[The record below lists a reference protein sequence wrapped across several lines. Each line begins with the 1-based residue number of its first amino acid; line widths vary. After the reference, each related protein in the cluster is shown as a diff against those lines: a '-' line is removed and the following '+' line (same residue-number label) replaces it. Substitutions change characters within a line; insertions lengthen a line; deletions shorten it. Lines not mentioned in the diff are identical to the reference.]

1 MERKN
6 ANIDDVIR
14 TVETASAKEL
24 EELAGIREA
33 VEDLKG
39 GRVATVDPVS
49 RSVSALNRTI
59 ENSRPDFVA
68 NAPSVDPIVEAM
80 KRLNLG
86 DVSRIRE
93 DKVTNRAQ
101 QAAPT
106 AHNPPNRRRE
116 AITEDVKAQRLE
128 TVKLA
133 RDLKGERVATV
144 DPVSRSVSALNRTIE
159 NSRPDFVANA
169 PSVDPIVDAMKRLN
183 LGDVSRVVQEGIAQ
197 QEQQAKSTT
206 PKGKKR
212 RRKAI
217 PEDIKAQRT
226 EAAEHAREM
235 FDQKGGAQ
243 KSQNQRDARGRFI
256 GKSGSKAA
264 AEDARAERA
273 EKARRKEDDERLNA
287 ESGLLKK
294 LSKVAEG
301 IGNPSET
308 RAVDALGYAVAGP
321 LWAAGKE
328 LGGISKEVGGSL
340 NGARKS
346 IADVIR
352 GNDDNSRRKG
362 FFRRKSQ
369 NSADVVQVN
378 TQKRTVQELQE
389 QTSEIKEGNDKILSA
404 LDQIAKNTGKKK
416 GGLLSKL
423 FSLLGKGAGGVASL
437 LMGRGMLKKAGA
449 LAFGALGAKK
459 LVGMLRG
466 GGKKT
471 LAHEGGDLAARAA
484 GKLGLKAVGK
494 GALRAIPL
502 VGTVAGG
509 IYDAVTGWNDTE
521 AQRRAFG
528 LKSGQDPSFQQ
539 KAAYTLANV
548 LDMGGLV
555 SGISSAIG
563 EVLKSLGFED
573 IGNMLQSFSTES
585 IAQAIDSGITNLET
599 YISNLGDTISTK
611 FDDYT
616 AKIGDAVS
624 AWFSDTSNKLLEKLD
639 AIKDFF
645 TVDNLKQVFSDA
657 IDSAIDFIKNPGK
670 HIKEAAGN
678 IWDGV
683 KNLPGKALDAA
694 VDAVKNT
701 PAAMIVSKIP
711 NPIGEA
717 NAKEITPE
725 LKAPVNSEANAKEIA
740 PELKAPVNSEANAK
754 EITPELKAPVNSEAN
769 AKEIAPELKAPVNS
783 EANAKEITPELKA
796 PVNSHQ
802 ETSDSKTESDAKQTN
817 IVTRVINAALDT
829 AKDSNKT
836 VKETANQIINANAVE
851 TGNSA
856 LQKIDKAI
864 GQNSSSSSSLNT
876 TGTRNDIQKAADTY
890 NNGRLDVKVGGLG
903 AEGKANLDK
912 LAPYFAE
919 LENKYGLPEGTLYSI
934 AATESGGDPNAKSPL
949 TRSPD
954 GKLSGG
960 ALGMFQFTSIARK
973 ETGISEQDAFDPVKS
988 AEAAALLMSKYLKQA
1003 NGDLNEAITAYN
1015 AGFGTINKWKKGT
1028 GDLSKENREYA
1039 IKVNTHRA
1047 RYLGGEIYTPEAGA
1061 QGGAQYGVRGPL
1073 PDNAVIDQSTGL
1085 AFTPGDS
1092 PFEKGGLVDKIGN
1105 AVGVNDLVNKFMNG
1119 RGMRRE
1125 VVQGT
1130 LEERA
1135 RGKGT
1140 ATAAGNVYVD
1150 TPMPVEEARPVA
1162 NNSSYFDQLGAQ
1174 MGIDGLFDKLRNSP
1188 GMRKNNAPEPASTS
1202 QVTTAA
1208 NDLQQPTGR
1217 MQIDGQVISDLGGS
1231 GAKPTMQLADNTVSL
1246 DGETKRLFAQMTSL
1260 LARIEEHTK
1269 DSAKGQGT
1277 VVKVSTP
1284 QPGVMRTVPL
1294 SIDDP
1299 LMNDYARVD

>member
-86 DVSRIRE
+86 DVPRVVQE
-93 DKVTNRAQ
+93 DVALQ
-101 QAAPT
+101 EPQAKST
-106 AHNPPNRRRE
+106 TRKGKKRGRK
-116 AITEDVKAQRLE
+116 AITEDV
-128 TVKLA
+128 
-133 RDLKGERVATV
+133 
-144 DPVSRSVSALNRTIE
+144 
-159 NSRPDFVANA
+159 
-169 PSVDPIVDAMKRLN
+169 
-183 LGDVSRVVQEGIAQ
+183 
-197 QEQQAKSTT
+197 
-206 PKGKKR
+206 
-212 RRKAI
+212 
-217 PEDIKAQRT
+217 KAQRT

-235 FDQKGGAQ
+235 FGQKGGTQ

-273 EKARRKEDDERLNA
+273 EKTRRKEDDERLNA

-352 GNDDNSRRKG
+352 GNDDNSRKKG

-369 NSADVVQVN
+369 SSADVVQVN
-378 TQKRTVQELQE
+378 TQKRTVQELQD

-423 FSLLGKGAGGVASL
+423 FSLLGKGAGGIASL
-437 LMGRGMLKKAGA
+437 IFGRGALKKVGSMA
-449 LAFGALGAKK
+449 LGALGIKG
-459 LVGMLRG
+459 V
-466 GGKKT
+466 
-471 LAHEGGDLAARAA
+471 
-484 GKLGLKAVGK
+484 GKLGIKAVAK

-509 IYDAVTGWNDTE
+509 IYDAVTGWNDIE

-585 IAQAIDSGITNLET
+585 IAQAIDSGVTNLET

-616 AKIGDAVS
+616 AKIGDAIS
-624 AWFSDTSNKLLEKLD
+624 AWFSDTTKNLNEKLD
-639 AIKDFF
+639 AIKNFF

-670 HIKEAAGN
+670 YIKEAGS
-678 IWDGV
+678 
-683 KNLPGKALDAA
+683 NLWSAAKELSGEVADAA
-694 VDAVKNT
+694 VQST
-701 PAAMIVSKIP
+701 PVAWVASKLV
-711 NPIGEA
+711 NKA
-717 NAKEITPE
+717 DAKEVTPE
-725 LKAPVNSEANAKEIA
+725 LKTPAKESQEDNA
-740 PELKAPVNSEANAK
+740 P
-754 EITPELKAPVNSEAN
+754 
-769 AKEIAPELKAPVNS
+769 
-783 EANAKEITPELKA
+783 
-796 PVNSHQ
+796 
-802 ETSDSKTESDAKQTN
+802 KTEYTPKKAN
-817 IVTRVINAALDT
+817 IVTRVVNASLDT

-851 TGNSA
+851 TGNRA
-856 LQKIDKAI
+856 LQKIDNAI

-876 TGTRNDIQKAADTY
+876 TGTRNDIQKAADIY
-890 NNGRLDVKVGGLG
+890 NNGNLDVKVGSLG

-919 LENKYGLPEGTLYSI
+919 LENKYGLPEGTLYAI
-934 AATESGGDPNAKSPL
+934 AATESGGDPNAKSTL
-949 TRSPD
+949 TRSPN

-960 ALGMFQFTSIARK
+960 ALGMFQFTSVARE
-973 ETGISEQDAFDPVKS
+973 ETGLSREDSFNPEKS

-1047 RYLGGEIYTPEAGA
+1047 RYLGGEIYTPGAGA

-1135 RGKGT
+1135 RGRGT

-1174 MGIDGLFDKLRNSP
+1174 MGIDGLYDKLINARGMRSNNSP
-1188 GMRKNNAPEPASTS
+1188 QPASTS

>member
-68 NAPSVDPIVEAM
+68 KAPSVDPIVEAM

-86 DVSRIRE
+86 DV
-93 DKVTNRAQ
+93 
-101 QAAPT
+101 P
-106 AHNPPNRRRE
+106 
-116 AITEDVKAQRLE
+116 
-128 TVKLA
+128 
-133 RDLKGERVATV
+133 
-144 DPVSRSVSALNRTIE
+144 
-159 NSRPDFVANA
+159 
-169 PSVDPIVDAMKRLN
+169 
-183 LGDVSRVVQEGIAQ
+183 RVVQEDVAL
-197 QEQQAKSTT
+197 QEPQAKSTT
-206 PKGKKR
+206 RKGKKR

-217 PEDIKAQRT
+217 TEDVKAQRT

-235 FDQKGGAQ
+235 FGQKGGAQ

-352 GNDDNSRRKG
+352 GNDDNSRKKG

-369 NSADVVQVN
+369 SSADVVQVN
-378 TQKRTVQELQE
+378 TQKRTVQELQD

-423 FSLLGKGAGGVASL
+423 FSLLGKGAGGIASL
-437 LMGRGMLKKAGA
+437 IFGRGALKKVGSMA
-449 LAFGALGAKK
+449 LGALGIKG
-459 LVGMLRG
+459 V
-466 GGKKT
+466 
-471 LAHEGGDLAARAA
+471 
-484 GKLGLKAVGK
+484 GKLGIKAVAK

-509 IYDAVTGWNDTE
+509 IYDAVTGWNDIE

-616 AKIGDAVS
+616 AKIGDAIS
-624 AWFSDTSNKLLEKLD
+624 AWFSDTTKNLNEKLD
-639 AIKDFF
+639 AIKNFF

-670 HIKEAAGN
+670 YIKEAGS
-678 IWDGV
+678 
-683 KNLPGKALDAA
+683 NLWSAAKELSGEVADAA
-694 VDAVKNT
+694 VQST
-701 PAAMIVSKIP
+701 PVAWVASKLV
-711 NPIGEA
+711 NKA
-717 NAKEITPE
+717 DAKEVTPE
-725 LKAPVNSEANAKEIA
+725 LKTPAKESQEDNA
-740 PELKAPVNSEANAK
+740 P
-754 EITPELKAPVNSEAN
+754 
-769 AKEIAPELKAPVNS
+769 
-783 EANAKEITPELKA
+783 
-796 PVNSHQ
+796 
-802 ETSDSKTESDAKQTN
+802 KTEYTPKKAN
-817 IVTRVINAALDT
+817 IVTRVVNASLDT

-851 TGNSA
+851 TGNRA
-856 LQKIDKAI
+856 LQKIDNAI

-890 NNGRLDVKVGGLG
+890 NNGNLDVKVGSLG

-919 LENKYGLPEGTLYSI
+919 LENKYGLPEGTLYAI
-934 AATESGGDPNAKSPL
+934 AATESGGNPYAKSQ
-949 TRSPD
+949 T
-954 GKLSGG
+954 G
-960 ALGMFQFTSIARK
+960 ALGMFQFTGIARE
-973 ETGISEQDAFDPVKS
+973 ETGLSREDSFNPEKS

-1047 RYLGGEIYTPEAGA
+1047 RYLGGEIYTPGAGA

-1162 NNSSYFDQLGAQ
+1162 SNSSYFDQLGAQ
-1174 MGIDGLFDKLRNSP
+1174 MGIDGLYDKLINARGMRSNNSP
-1188 GMRKNNAPEPASTS
+1188 QPASTS

>member
-1 MERKN
+1 M
-6 ANIDDVIR
+6 
-14 TVETASAKEL
+14 
-24 EELAGIREA
+24 
-33 VEDLKG
+33 
-39 GRVATVDPVS
+39 
-49 RSVSALNRTI
+49 
-59 ENSRPDFVA
+59 A

-86 DVSRIRE
+86 DVSRVVQE
-93 DKVTNRAQ
+93 DVALQ
-101 QAAPT
+101 EPQAKST
-106 AHNPPNRRRE
+106 TRKGKKRRKK
-116 AITEDVKAQRLE
+116 AITEDV
-128 TVKLA
+128 
-133 RDLKGERVATV
+133 
-144 DPVSRSVSALNRTIE
+144 
-159 NSRPDFVANA
+159 
-169 PSVDPIVDAMKRLN
+169 
-183 LGDVSRVVQEGIAQ
+183 
-197 QEQQAKSTT
+197 
-206 PKGKKR
+206 
-212 RRKAI
+212 
-217 PEDIKAQRT
+217 KAQRT

-235 FDQKGGAQ
+235 FGQKGGAQ

-389 QTSEIKEGNDKILSA
+389 QTSEIKEGNDKILRA

-548 LDMGGLV
+548 LDLGGLV

-563 EVLKSLGFED
+563 DVLKSLGFED

-585 IAQAIDSGITNLET
+585 IAQAIDSGVTNLET

-725 LKAPVNSEANAKEIA
+725 LKAPVNS
-740 PELKAPVNSEANAK
+740 
-754 EITPELKAPVNSEAN
+754 
-769 AKEIAPELKAPVNS
+769 
-783 EANAKEITPELKA
+783 
-796 PVNSHQ
+796 Q
-802 ETSDSKTESDAKQTN
+802 QGTSDSKAESDAKQTN
-817 IVTRVINAALDT
+817 IAARVINAALDM

-851 TGNSA
+851 TGNKAAQTIDAALGQSATGKEEALSAYEIDKRRFNNGKDVSLPKLNAAGYQWISDNADYFDELERKYGLEKGILSAVASAESSAGQITGNPVDKNGNKLSSA
-856 LQKIDKAI
+856 LGAFQITK
-864 GQNSSSSSSLNT
+864 
-876 TGTRNDIQKAADTY
+876 GTREDLGLSDADAMDTRKAAD
-890 NNGRLDVKVGGLG
+890 G
-903 AEGKANLDK
+903 A
-912 LAPYFAE
+912 
-919 LENKYGLPEGTLYSI
+919 
-934 AATESGGDPNAKSPL
+934 
-949 TRSPD
+949 
-954 GKLSGG
+954 
-960 ALGMFQFTSIARK
+960 
-973 ETGISEQDAFDPVKS
+973 
-988 AEAAALLMSKYLKQA
+988 
-1003 NGDLNEAITAYN
+1003 
-1015 AGFGTINKWKKGT
+1015 
-1028 GDLSKENREYA
+1028 
-1039 IKVNTHRA
+1039 A
-1047 RYLGGEIYTPEAGA
+1047 RYLSMLMNRYNGDQGRAIAAYHAGMGHVDKGRVVAGTGEYVTR
-1061 QGGAQYGVRGPL
+1061 VRGYQQMLNNGAVYGSKVDHSAPAIHEKI

-1162 NNSSYFDQLGAQ
+1162 SNSSYFDQLGAQ

-1202 QVTTAA
+1202 LVTTAA

>member
-68 NAPSVDPIVEAM
+68 
-80 KRLNLG
+80 K
-86 DVSRIRE
+86 
-93 DKVTNRAQ
+93 
-101 QAAPT
+101 
-106 AHNPPNRRRE
+106 
-116 AITEDVKAQRLE
+116 
-128 TVKLA
+128 
-133 RDLKGERVATV
+133 
-144 DPVSRSVSALNRTIE
+144 
-159 NSRPDFVANA
+159 A

-183 LGDVSRVVQEGIAQ
+183 LGDVSRVVQEDVAQ
-197 QEQQAKSTT
+197 QEQRAKSTT

-217 PEDIKAQRT
+217 PEDVKAQRT

-235 FDQKGGAQ
+235 FGQKGGAQ

-599 YISNLGDTISTK
+599 YIANLGDTISTK

-725 LKAPVNSEANAKEIA
+725 LKAPVNS
-740 PELKAPVNSEANAK
+740 
-754 EITPELKAPVNSEAN
+754 
-769 AKEIAPELKAPVNS
+769 
-783 EANAKEITPELKA
+783 
-796 PVNSHQ
+796 HQ
-802 ETSDSKTESDAKQTN
+802 ETSDSKTESDAKQSN
-817 IVTRVINAALDT
+817 IATRVINAALDT

-836 VKETANQIINANAVE
+836 VKQTANQIINANAVE

-890 NNGRLDVKVGGLG
+890 NNGNLDVKVGSLG

-1047 RYLGGEIYTPEAGA
+1047 RYLGGEIYTPGAGA

-1162 NNSSYFDQLGAQ
+1162 SNSSYFDQLGAQ

-1202 QVTTAA
+1202 QVTTAV

>member
-39 GRVATVDPVS
+39 ERVATVDPVS

-59 ENSRPDFVA
+59 ENSRPDFVT
-68 NAPSVDPIVEAM
+68 NVPSVDSIVDAM

-86 DVSRIRE
+86 DASRIRE
-93 DKVTNRAQ
+93 DKVTNREQ

-217 PEDIKAQRT
+217 SEDIKAQRT

-378 TQKRTVQELQE
+378 TQKRTVQELQD

-423 FSLLGKGAGGVASL
+423 FSLLGKGAGGIASLIFGRGALKKVGSMALGALGIKKVASL
-437 LMGRGMLKKAGA
+437 LG
-449 LAFGALGAKK
+449 F
-459 LVGMLRG
+459 
-466 GGKKT
+466 GGKKAAAKEAGE
-471 LAHEGGDLAARAA
+471 LATRGA
-484 GKLGLKAVGK
+484 GKLATKGLEKLGVKAFAK

-521 AQRRAFG
+521 AQRRTFG
-528 LKSGQDPSFQQ
+528 LKDGEDPSFQQ

-555 SGISSAIG
+555 SGISNAIG
-563 EVLKSLGFED
+563 GVLKSLGFED

-599 YISNLGDTISTK
+599 YISNLGDTISTT
-611 FDDYT
+611 FNDYT
-616 AKIGDAVS
+616 AKIGDAIS
-624 AWFSDTSNKLLEKLD
+624 AWFSDTTKSLNEKLD

-645 TVDNLKQVFSDA
+645 TVDNLKKVFSDA

-670 HIKEAAGN
+670 YIKEAGS
-678 IWDGV
+678 
-683 KNLPGKALDAA
+683 NLWSAAKELSGEVADAA
-694 VDAVKNT
+694 VQST
-701 PAAMIVSKIP
+701 PVAWVASKLV
-711 NPIGEA
+711 NKA
-717 NAKEITPE
+717 DAKEVTPE
-725 LKAPVNSEANAKEIA
+725 LKTPAKERQEDNA
-740 PELKAPVNSEANAK
+740 P
-754 EITPELKAPVNSEAN
+754 
-769 AKEIAPELKAPVNS
+769 
-783 EANAKEITPELKA
+783 
-796 PVNSHQ
+796 
-802 ETSDSKTESDAKQTN
+802 KTEYTSKKAN
-817 IVTRVINAALDT
+817 IVTRVVNASLDT

-856 LQKIDKAI
+856 LQRIDKAI

-890 NNGRLDVKVGGLG
+890 NNGNLDVKVGSLG

-919 LENKYGLPEGTLYSI
+919 LENKYGLPEGTLYAI
-934 AATESGGDPNAKSPL
+934 AATESGGNPYAKSQ
-949 TRSPD
+949 T
-954 GKLSGG
+954 G
-960 ALGMFQFTSIARK
+960 ALGMFQFTGIARE
-973 ETGISEQDAFDPVKS
+973 ETGLAEGESFDPVKS

-1047 RYLGGEIYTPEAGA
+1047 RYLGGEIYTPGAGA

-1162 NNSSYFDQLGAQ
+1162 SNSSYFDQLGAQ

>member
-24 EELAGIREA
+24 EELVGIREA

-68 NAPSVDPIVEAM
+68 
-80 KRLNLG
+80 K
-86 DVSRIRE
+86 
-93 DKVTNRAQ
+93 
-101 QAAPT
+101 
-106 AHNPPNRRRE
+106 
-116 AITEDVKAQRLE
+116 
-128 TVKLA
+128 
-133 RDLKGERVATV
+133 
-144 DPVSRSVSALNRTIE
+144 
-159 NSRPDFVANA
+159 A

-183 LGDVSRVVQEGIAQ
+183 LGDVSRVVQEDVVQ
-197 QEQQAKSTT
+197 QEQRAKSTT

-217 PEDIKAQRT
+217 PEDVKAQRT

-235 FDQKGGAQ
+235 FGQKGGAQ

-256 GKSGSKAA
+256 GKSGSKTA

-449 LAFGALGAKK
+449 LAFGALGGKK

-599 YISNLGDTISTK
+599 YIANLGDTISTK

-725 LKAPVNSEANAKEIA
+725 LKAPVNS
-740 PELKAPVNSEANAK
+740 
-754 EITPELKAPVNSEAN
+754 
-769 AKEIAPELKAPVNS
+769 
-783 EANAKEITPELKA
+783 
-796 PVNSHQ
+796 HQ

-817 IVTRVINAALDT
+817 IATRVINAALDT

-856 LQKIDKAI
+856 VRKIDSAI
-864 GQNSSSSSSLNT
+864 GQNSSSSSSRNT
-876 TGTRNDIQKAADTY
+876 TGTGNDIQKAADTY
-890 NNGRLDVKVGGLG
+890 NNGNLDVKVGSLG

-919 LENKYGLPEGTLYSI
+919 LENKYGLPEGTLYAI
-934 AATESGGDPNAKSPL
+934 AATESGGNPYAKSQ
-949 TRSPD
+949 T
-954 GKLSGG
+954 G
-960 ALGMFQFTSIARK
+960 ALGMFQFTGIARE
-973 ETGISEQDAFDPVKS
+973 ETGLAEGESFDPVKS

-1047 RYLGGEIYTPEAGA
+1047 RYLGGEIYTPGAGA
-1061 QGGAQYGVRGPL
+1061 QGGAQYGVRGQL

-1162 NNSSYFDQLGAQ
+1162 SNSSYFDQLGAQ

>member
-39 GRVATVDPVS
+39 GRVDTVDPVS

-68 NAPSVDPIVEAM
+68 
-80 KRLNLG
+80 K
-86 DVSRIRE
+86 
-93 DKVTNRAQ
+93 
-101 QAAPT
+101 
-106 AHNPPNRRRE
+106 
-116 AITEDVKAQRLE
+116 
-128 TVKLA
+128 
-133 RDLKGERVATV
+133 
-144 DPVSRSVSALNRTIE
+144 
-159 NSRPDFVANA
+159 A

-183 LGDVSRVVQEGIAQ
+183 LGDVSRVVQEDVAQ
-197 QEQQAKSTT
+197 QEQRAKSTT

-217 PEDIKAQRT
+217 PEDVKAQRT

-235 FDQKGGAQ
+235 FGQKGGAQ

-548 LDMGGLV
+548 LDLGGLV

-563 EVLKSLGFED
+563 DVLKSLGFED

-585 IAQAIDSGITNLET
+585 IAQAIDSGVTNLET

-725 LKAPVNSEANAKEIA
+725 LKAPVNS
-740 PELKAPVNSEANAK
+740 
-754 EITPELKAPVNSEAN
+754 
-769 AKEIAPELKAPVNS
+769 
-783 EANAKEITPELKA
+783 
-796 PVNSHQ
+796 HQ

-817 IVTRVINAALDT
+817 IATRVINAALDT

-856 LQKIDKAI
+856 VRKIDSAI
-864 GQNSSSSSSLNT
+864 GQNSSSSSSRNT
-876 TGTRNDIQKAADTY
+876 TGTGNDIQKAADTY
-890 NNGRLDVKVGGLG
+890 NNGNLDVKVGSLG

-919 LENKYGLPEGTLYSI
+919 LENKYGLPEGTLYAI
-934 AATESGGDPNAKSPL
+934 AATESGGNPYAKSQ
-949 TRSPD
+949 T
-954 GKLSGG
+954 G
-960 ALGMFQFTSIARK
+960 ALGMFQFTGIARE
-973 ETGISEQDAFDPVKS
+973 ETGLAEGESFDPVKS

-1047 RYLGGEIYTPEAGA
+1047 RYLGGEIYTPGAGA

-1162 NNSSYFDQLGAQ
+1162 SNSSYFDQLGAQ

-1217 MQIDGQVISDLGGS
+1217 MQIDGQVISDFGGS

>member
-33 VEDLKG
+33 VEDLKR

-68 NAPSVDPIVEAM
+68 KAPSVAPIVEAM

-86 DVSRIRE
+86 DVSR
-93 DKVTNRAQ
+93 
-101 QAAPT
+101 
-106 AHNPPNRRRE
+106 
-116 AITEDVKAQRLE
+116 
-128 TVKLA
+128 
-133 RDLKGERVATV
+133 
-144 DPVSRSVSALNRTIE
+144 
-159 NSRPDFVANA
+159 
-169 PSVDPIVDAMKRLN
+169 
-183 LGDVSRVVQEGIAQ
+183 VVQEDVAL
-197 QEQQAKSTT
+197 QEPQAKLTT
-206 PKGKKR
+206 PKSKKR

-217 PEDIKAQRT
+217 PENVKAQRT

-235 FDQKGGAQ
+235 FGQKGGAQ

-449 LAFGALGAKK
+449 LAFGAMGAKK

-466 GGKKT
+466 GGKKA

-548 LDMGGLV
+548 LYMGGLV

-563 EVLKSLGFED
+563 DVLKSLGFED

-585 IAQAIDSGITNLET
+585 IAQAIDSGVTNLET

-725 LKAPVNSEANAKEIA
+725 LKAPVNS
-740 PELKAPVNSEANAK
+740 
-754 EITPELKAPVNSEAN
+754 
-769 AKEIAPELKAPVNS
+769 
-783 EANAKEITPELKA
+783 
-796 PVNSHQ
+796 HQ
-802 ETSDSKTESDAKQTN
+802 GTSDSKTESDAKQTN
-817 IVTRVINAALDT
+817 IAARVINAALDM

-851 TGNSA
+851 TGNST
-856 LQKIDKAI
+856 LQKIDNAI

-890 NNGRLDVKVGGLG
+890 NNGNLDVKVGGLG

-1015 AGFGTINKWKKGT
+1015 AGVGTINKWKKGT

-1047 RYLGGEIYTPEAGA
+1047 RYLGGEIYTPGAGA

-1188 GMRKNNAPEPASTS
+1188 GMRKNNEPEPASTS

>member
-39 GRVATVDPVS
+39 GRVATVGPVS

-68 NAPSVDPIVEAM
+68 KAPSVA
-80 KRLNLG
+80 
-86 DVSRIRE
+86 
-93 DKVTNRAQ
+93 
-101 QAAPT
+101 
-106 AHNPPNRRRE
+106 
-116 AITEDVKAQRLE
+116 
-128 TVKLA
+128 
-133 RDLKGERVATV
+133 
-144 DPVSRSVSALNRTIE
+144 
-159 NSRPDFVANA
+159 
-169 PSVDPIVDAMKRLN
+169 PIVDAMKRLN
-183 LGDVSRVVQEGIAQ
+183 LGDVSRVVQEDVAQ

-206 PKGKKR
+206 RKGKKR
-212 RRKAI
+212 RKKAI
-217 PEDIKAQRT
+217 TEDVKAQRT

-235 FDQKGGAQ
+235 FGQKGGAQ

-264 AEDARAERA
+264 AEDVRAERA

-378 TQKRTVQELQE
+378 TQKQTVQELQE

-484 GKLGLKAVGK
+484 SKLGLKAVGK

-585 IAQAIDSGITNLET
+585 IAQAIDSGITNLEI

-678 IWDGV
+678 ILDGV

-725 LKAPVNSEANAKEIA
+725 LKAPVNS
-740 PELKAPVNSEANAK
+740 
-754 EITPELKAPVNSEAN
+754 
-769 AKEIAPELKAPVNS
+769 
-783 EANAKEITPELKA
+783 
-796 PVNSHQ
+796 HQ
-802 ETSDSKTESDAKQTN
+802 ETSNSKTESDAKQTN
-817 IVTRVINAALDT
+817 IATRVINAALDT

-836 VKETANQIINANAVE
+836 AKETANQIINANAVE

-856 LQKIDKAI
+856 LQKIDNAI

-890 NNGRLDVKVGGLG
+890 NNGNLDVKVGSLG

-919 LENKYGLPEGTLYSI
+919 LENKYGLPEGTLHSI
-934 AATESGGDPNAKSPL
+934 AATESNGNPYAKSQ
-949 TRSPD
+949 T
-954 GKLSGG
+954 G
-960 ALGMFQFTSIARK
+960 ALGMFQFTDIARK
-973 ETGISEQDAFDPVKS
+973 ETGLSREDSFNPEKS

-1003 NGDLNEAITAYN
+1003 KGDWNEAITAYN
-1015 AGFGTINKWKKGT
+1015 AGFRTINNWKKGT

-1047 RYLGGEIYTPEAGA
+1047 RYLGGEIYTPGAGA
-1061 QGGAQYGVRGPL
+1061 QGGAQYGIRGAL

-1140 ATAAGNVYVD
+1140 VTAAGNVYVD
-1150 TPMPVEEARPVA
+1150 TPMPAEEARPVA
-1162 NNSSYFDQLGAQ
+1162 NNSSYFDQLGA
-1174 MGIDGLFDKLRNSP
+1174 
-1188 GMRKNNAPEPASTS
+1188 
-1202 QVTTAA
+1202 
-1208 NDLQQPTGR
+1208 
-1217 MQIDGQVISDLGGS
+1217 
-1231 GAKPTMQLADNTVSL
+1231 
-1246 DGETKRLFAQMTSL
+1246 
-1260 LARIEEHTK
+1260 
-1269 DSAKGQGT
+1269 
-1277 VVKVSTP
+1277 
-1284 QPGVMRTVPL
+1284 
-1294 SIDDP
+1294 
-1299 LMNDYARVD
+1299 

>member
-39 GRVATVDPVS
+39 ERVATVDPVS

-59 ENSRPDFVA
+59 ENSRPDFVT
-68 NAPSVDPIVEAM
+68 NVPSVDSIVDAM

-93 DKVTNRAQ
+93 DKVTNREQ

-197 QEQQAKSTT
+197 EEQQAKSTT

-217 PEDIKAQRT
+217 SEDIKAQRT

-449 LAFGALGAKK
+449 LAFGALGAKR

-548 LDMGGLV
+548 LDLGGLV

-563 EVLKSLGFED
+563 DVLKSLGFED

-585 IAQAIDSGITNLET
+585 IAQAIDSGVTNLET

-725 LKAPVNSEANAKEIA
+725 LKAPVNS
-740 PELKAPVNSEANAK
+740 
-754 EITPELKAPVNSEAN
+754 
-769 AKEIAPELKAPVNS
+769 
-783 EANAKEITPELKA
+783 
-796 PVNSHQ
+796 HQ

-817 IVTRVINAALDT
+817 IATRVINAALDT

-851 TGNSA
+851 MGNSA
-856 LQKIDKAI
+856 VRKIDSAI
-864 GQNSSSSSSLNT
+864 GQNSSSSSSRNT
-876 TGTRNDIQKAADTY
+876 TGTGNDIQKAADTY
-890 NNGRLDVKVGGLG
+890 NNGNLDVKVGSLG

-919 LENKYGLPEGTLYSI
+919 LENKYGLPEGTLYAI

-973 ETGISEQDAFDPVKS
+973 ETGISEPDAFDPVKS

-1015 AGFGTINKWKKGT
+1015 AGFGTINRWKKGT

-1047 RYLGGEIYTPEAGA
+1047 RYLGGEIYTPGAGA

-1162 NNSSYFDQLGAQ
+1162 SNSSYFDQLGAQ

-1202 QVTTAA
+1202 LVTTAA

>member
-1 MERKN
+1 
-6 ANIDDVIR
+6 
-14 TVETASAKEL
+14 
-24 EELAGIREA
+24 
-33 VEDLKG
+33 
-39 GRVATVDPVS
+39 
-49 RSVSALNRTI
+49 
-59 ENSRPDFVA
+59 
-68 NAPSVDPIVEAM
+68 
-80 KRLNLG
+80 
-86 DVSRIRE
+86 
-93 DKVTNRAQ
+93 
-101 QAAPT
+101 
-106 AHNPPNRRRE
+106 
-116 AITEDVKAQRLE
+116 
-128 TVKLA
+128 
-133 RDLKGERVATV
+133 
-144 DPVSRSVSALNRTIE
+144 
-159 NSRPDFVANA
+159 
-169 PSVDPIVDAMKRLN
+169 
-183 LGDVSRVVQEGIAQ
+183 
-197 QEQQAKSTT
+197 
-206 PKGKKR
+206 
-212 RRKAI
+212 
-217 PEDIKAQRT
+217 
-226 EAAEHAREM
+226 M
-235 FDQKGGAQ
+235 FGQKGGAQ

-264 AEDARAERA
+264 AEEARAERA

-378 TQKRTVQELQE
+378 TQKRTVQELQD

-423 FSLLGKGAGGVASL
+423 FSLLGKGAGGIASL
-437 LMGRGMLKKAGA
+437 IFGRGALKKVGSMA
-449 LAFGALGAKK
+449 LGALGIKG
-459 LVGMLRG
+459 V
-466 GGKKT
+466 
-471 LAHEGGDLAARAA
+471 
-484 GKLGLKAVGK
+484 GKLGIKAVAK

-548 LDMGGLV
+548 LDLGGLV

-563 EVLKSLGFED
+563 DVLKSLGFED

-585 IAQAIDSGITNLET
+585 IAQAIDSGVTNLET

-616 AKIGDAVS
+616 AKIGDAIS
-624 AWFSDTSNKLLEKLD
+624 AWFSDTTKNLNEKLD
-639 AIKDFF
+639 AIKNFF

-670 HIKEAAGN
+670 YIKEAGS
-678 IWDGV
+678 
-683 KNLPGKALDAA
+683 NLWSAAKELSGEVADAA
-694 VDAVKNT
+694 VQST
-701 PAAMIVSKIP
+701 PVAWVASKLV
-711 NPIGEA
+711 NKA
-717 NAKEITPE
+717 DAKEVTPE
-725 LKAPVNSEANAKEIA
+725 LKTPAKESQEDNA
-740 PELKAPVNSEANAK
+740 P
-754 EITPELKAPVNSEAN
+754 
-769 AKEIAPELKAPVNS
+769 
-783 EANAKEITPELKA
+783 
-796 PVNSHQ
+796 
-802 ETSDSKTESDAKQTN
+802 KTEYTPKKAN
-817 IVTRVINAALDT
+817 IVTRVVNASLDT

-851 TGNSA
+851 TGNRA
-856 LQKIDKAI
+856 LQKIDNAI

-890 NNGRLDVKVGGLG
+890 NNGNLDVKVGSLG

-919 LENKYGLPEGTLYSI
+919 LENKYGLPEGTLYAI
-934 AATESGGDPNAKSPL
+934 AATESGGDPNAKSTL
-949 TRSPD
+949 TRSPN

-960 ALGMFQFTSIARK
+960 ALGMFQFTSVARE
-973 ETGISEQDAFDPVKS
+973 ETGLSREDSFNPEKS

-1047 RYLGGEIYTPEAGA
+1047 RYLGGEIYTPGAGA

-1135 RGKGT
+1135 RGRGT

-1174 MGIDGLFDKLRNSP
+1174 MGIDGLYDKLINARGMRSNNSP
-1188 GMRKNNAPEPASTS
+1188 QPASTS
-1202 QVTTAA
+1202 QVTTAV

>member
-1 MERKN
+1 M
-6 ANIDDVIR
+6 
-14 TVETASAKEL
+14 
-24 EELAGIREA
+24 
-33 VEDLKG
+33 
-39 GRVATVDPVS
+39 
-49 RSVSALNRTI
+49 
-59 ENSRPDFVA
+59 
-68 NAPSVDPIVEAM
+68 
-80 KRLNLG
+80 
-86 DVSRIRE
+86 
-93 DKVTNRAQ
+93 
-101 QAAPT
+101 
-106 AHNPPNRRRE
+106 
-116 AITEDVKAQRLE
+116 
-128 TVKLA
+128 
-133 RDLKGERVATV
+133 
-144 DPVSRSVSALNRTIE
+144 
-159 NSRPDFVANA
+159 
-169 PSVDPIVDAMKRLN
+169 
-183 LGDVSRVVQEGIAQ
+183 
-197 QEQQAKSTT
+197 
-206 PKGKKR
+206 
-212 RRKAI
+212 
-217 PEDIKAQRT
+217 
-226 EAAEHAREM
+226 
-235 FDQKGGAQ
+235 
-243 KSQNQRDARGRFI
+243 
-256 GKSGSKAA
+256 
-264 AEDARAERA
+264 
-273 EKARRKEDDERLNA
+273 
-287 ESGLLKK
+287 
-294 LSKVAEG
+294 
-301 IGNPSET
+301 
-308 RAVDALGYAVAGP
+308 
-321 LWAAGKE
+321 
-328 LGGISKEVGGSL
+328 
-340 NGARKS
+340 
-346 IADVIR
+346 IR

-378 TQKRTVQELQE
+378 TQKRTVQELQD

-585 IAQAIDSGITNLET
+585 IALAIDSGITNLET

-725 LKAPVNSEANAKEIA
+725 LKAPVNS
-740 PELKAPVNSEANAK
+740 
-754 EITPELKAPVNSEAN
+754 
-769 AKEIAPELKAPVNS
+769 
-783 EANAKEITPELKA
+783 
-796 PVNSHQ
+796 HQ
-802 ETSDSKTESDAKQTN
+802 GTSDSKTESDAKQTN
-817 IVTRVINAALDT
+817 IAARVINAALDM

-851 TGNSA
+851 TGNKAAQTIDAALGQSATGKEEALSAYEIDKRRFNNGKDVSLPKLNAAGYQWISDNADYFDELERKYGLEKGILSAVASAESSAGQRTGNPVDKNGNKLSSA
-856 LQKIDKAI
+856 LGAFQITK
-864 GQNSSSSSSLNT
+864 
-876 TGTRNDIQKAADTY
+876 GTREDLGLSDADAMDTRKAAD
-890 NNGRLDVKVGGLG
+890 G
-903 AEGKANLDK
+903 A
-912 LAPYFAE
+912 
-919 LENKYGLPEGTLYSI
+919 
-934 AATESGGDPNAKSPL
+934 
-949 TRSPD
+949 
-954 GKLSGG
+954 
-960 ALGMFQFTSIARK
+960 
-973 ETGISEQDAFDPVKS
+973 
-988 AEAAALLMSKYLKQA
+988 
-1003 NGDLNEAITAYN
+1003 
-1015 AGFGTINKWKKGT
+1015 
-1028 GDLSKENREYA
+1028 
-1039 IKVNTHRA
+1039 A
-1047 RYLGGEIYTPEAGA
+1047 RYLSMLMNRYNGDQGRAIAAYHAGMGHVDKGRVVAGTGEYVTR
-1061 QGGAQYGVRGPL
+1061 VRGYQQMLNNGAVYGSKVDHSAPAIYEKI

-1162 NNSSYFDQLGAQ
+1162 SNSSYFDQLGAQ

-1188 GMRKNNAPEPASTS
+1188 GMRKNNALEPASTS

>member
-1 MERKN
+1 
-6 ANIDDVIR
+6 
-14 TVETASAKEL
+14 
-24 EELAGIREA
+24 
-33 VEDLKG
+33 
-39 GRVATVDPVS
+39 
-49 RSVSALNRTI
+49 
-59 ENSRPDFVA
+59 
-68 NAPSVDPIVEAM
+68 
-80 KRLNLG
+80 
-86 DVSRIRE
+86 
-93 DKVTNRAQ
+93 
-101 QAAPT
+101 
-106 AHNPPNRRRE
+106 
-116 AITEDVKAQRLE
+116 
-128 TVKLA
+128 
-133 RDLKGERVATV
+133 
-144 DPVSRSVSALNRTIE
+144 
-159 NSRPDFVANA
+159 
-169 PSVDPIVDAMKRLN
+169 
-183 LGDVSRVVQEGIAQ
+183 
-197 QEQQAKSTT
+197 
-206 PKGKKR
+206 
-212 RRKAI
+212 
-217 PEDIKAQRT
+217 
-226 EAAEHAREM
+226 
-235 FDQKGGAQ
+235 
-243 KSQNQRDARGRFI
+243 
-256 GKSGSKAA
+256 
-264 AEDARAERA
+264 
-273 EKARRKEDDERLNA
+273 
-287 ESGLLKK
+287 
-294 LSKVAEG
+294 
-301 IGNPSET
+301 
-308 RAVDALGYAVAGP
+308 
-321 LWAAGKE
+321 
-328 LGGISKEVGGSL
+328 
-340 NGARKS
+340 
-346 IADVIR
+346 
-352 GNDDNSRRKG
+352 
-362 FFRRKSQ
+362 
-369 NSADVVQVN
+369 
-378 TQKRTVQELQE
+378 
-389 QTSEIKEGNDKILSA
+389 EIKEGNDKILSA

-509 IYDAVTGWNDTE
+509 IYGAVTGWNDTE

-599 YISNLGDTISTK
+599 YIANLGDTISTK

-725 LKAPVNSEANAKEIA
+725 LKAPVNS
-740 PELKAPVNSEANAK
+740 
-754 EITPELKAPVNSEAN
+754 
-769 AKEIAPELKAPVNS
+769 
-783 EANAKEITPELKA
+783 
-796 PVNSHQ
+796 HQ
-802 ETSDSKTESDAKQTN
+802 ETSDSKTESDAKQSN
-817 IVTRVINAALDT
+817 IATRVINAALDT

-836 VKETANQIINANAVE
+836 VKQTANQIINANAVE
-851 TGNSA
+851 TGNKAAQTIDAALGQSATGKEEALSAYEIDKRRFNNGKDVSLPKLNAAGYQWISDNADYFDELERKYGLEKGILSAVASAESSAGQRTGNPVDKNGNKLSSA
-856 LQKIDKAI
+856 LGAFQITK
-864 GQNSSSSSSLNT
+864 
-876 TGTRNDIQKAADTY
+876 GTREDLGLSDADAMDTRKAAD
-890 NNGRLDVKVGGLG
+890 G
-903 AEGKANLDK
+903 A
-912 LAPYFAE
+912 
-919 LENKYGLPEGTLYSI
+919 
-934 AATESGGDPNAKSPL
+934 
-949 TRSPD
+949 
-954 GKLSGG
+954 
-960 ALGMFQFTSIARK
+960 
-973 ETGISEQDAFDPVKS
+973 
-988 AEAAALLMSKYLKQA
+988 
-1003 NGDLNEAITAYN
+1003 
-1015 AGFGTINKWKKGT
+1015 
-1028 GDLSKENREYA
+1028 
-1039 IKVNTHRA
+1039 A
-1047 RYLGGEIYTPEAGA
+1047 RYLSMLMNRYNGDQGRAIAAYHAGMGHVDKGRVVAGTGEYVTR
-1061 QGGAQYGVRGPL
+1061 VRGYQQMLNNGAVYGSKVDHSAPAIYEKI

>member
-39 GRVATVDPVS
+39 GRVATVGPVS

-68 NAPSVDPIVEAM
+68 KAPSVA
-80 KRLNLG
+80 
-86 DVSRIRE
+86 
-93 DKVTNRAQ
+93 
-101 QAAPT
+101 
-106 AHNPPNRRRE
+106 
-116 AITEDVKAQRLE
+116 
-128 TVKLA
+128 
-133 RDLKGERVATV
+133 
-144 DPVSRSVSALNRTIE
+144 
-159 NSRPDFVANA
+159 
-169 PSVDPIVDAMKRLN
+169 PIVDAMKRLN
-183 LGDVSRVVQEGIAQ
+183 LGDVSRVVQEDVAQ

-206 PKGKKR
+206 RKGKKR
-212 RRKAI
+212 RKKAI
-217 PEDIKAQRT
+217 TEDVKAQRT

-235 FDQKGGAQ
+235 FGQKGGAQ

-264 AEDARAERA
+264 AEDVRAERA

-378 TQKRTVQELQE
+378 TQKQTVQELQE

-484 GKLGLKAVGK
+484 SKLGLKAVGK

-585 IAQAIDSGITNLET
+585 IAQAIDSGITNLEI

-678 IWDGV
+678 ILDGV

-725 LKAPVNSEANAKEIA
+725 LKAPVNS
-740 PELKAPVNSEANAK
+740 
-754 EITPELKAPVNSEAN
+754 
-769 AKEIAPELKAPVNS
+769 
-783 EANAKEITPELKA
+783 
-796 PVNSHQ
+796 HQ
-802 ETSDSKTESDAKQTN
+802 ETSNSKTESDAKQTN
-817 IVTRVINAALDT
+817 IATRVINAALDT

-836 VKETANQIINANAVE
+836 AKETANQIINANAVE

-856 LQKIDKAI
+856 LQKIDNAI

-890 NNGRLDVKVGGLG
+890 NNGNLDVKVGSLG

-919 LENKYGLPEGTLYSI
+919 LENKYGLPEGTLHSI
-934 AATESGGDPNAKSPL
+934 AATESNGNPYAKSQ
-949 TRSPD
+949 T
-954 GKLSGG
+954 G
-960 ALGMFQFTSIARK
+960 ALGMFQFTDIARK
-973 ETGISEQDAFDPVKS
+973 ETGLSREDSFNPEKS

-1003 NGDLNEAITAYN
+1003 KGDWNEAITAYN
-1015 AGFGTINKWKKGT
+1015 AGFRTINNWKKGT

-1047 RYLGGEIYTPEAGA
+1047 RYLGGEIYTPGAGA
-1061 QGGAQYGVRGPL
+1061 QGGAQYGIRGAL

-1140 ATAAGNVYVD
+1140 VTAAGNVYVD
-1150 TPMPVEEARPVA
+1150 TPMPAEEARPVA

-1174 MGIDGLFDKLRNSP
+1174 MGIDGLYDKLINARGMRSNNSP
-1188 GMRKNNAPEPASTS
+1188 QPASTP

>member
-86 DVSRIRE
+86 DVSRVVQE
-93 DKVTNRAQ
+93 DVALQ
-101 QAAPT
+101 EPQAKST
-106 AHNPPNRRRE
+106 TRKGKKRRKK
-116 AITEDVKAQRLE
+116 AITEDV
-128 TVKLA
+128 
-133 RDLKGERVATV
+133 
-144 DPVSRSVSALNRTIE
+144 
-159 NSRPDFVANA
+159 
-169 PSVDPIVDAMKRLN
+169 
-183 LGDVSRVVQEGIAQ
+183 
-197 QEQQAKSTT
+197 
-206 PKGKKR
+206 
-212 RRKAI
+212 
-217 PEDIKAQRT
+217 KAQRT

-235 FDQKGGAQ
+235 FGQKGGAQ

-389 QTSEIKEGNDKILSA
+389 QTSEIKEGNDKILRA
-404 LDQIAKNTGKKK
+404 LDQIAKNTEKKK

-585 IAQAIDSGITNLET
+585 IALAIDSGITNLET

-725 LKAPVNSEANAKEIA
+725 LKAPVNS
-740 PELKAPVNSEANAK
+740 
-754 EITPELKAPVNSEAN
+754 
-769 AKEIAPELKAPVNS
+769 
-783 EANAKEITPELKA
+783 
-796 PVNSHQ
+796 HQ
-802 ETSDSKTESDAKQTN
+802 GTSDSKTESDAKQTN
-817 IVTRVINAALDT
+817 IAARVINAALDM

-851 TGNSA
+851 TGNKAAQTIDAALGQSATGKEEALSAYEIDKRRFNNGKDVSLPKLNAAGYQWISDNADYFDELERKYGLEKGILSAVASAESSAGQRTGNPVDKNGNKLSSA
-856 LQKIDKAI
+856 LGAFQITK
-864 GQNSSSSSSLNT
+864 
-876 TGTRNDIQKAADTY
+876 GTREDLGLSDADAMDTRKAAD
-890 NNGRLDVKVGGLG
+890 G
-903 AEGKANLDK
+903 A
-912 LAPYFAE
+912 
-919 LENKYGLPEGTLYSI
+919 
-934 AATESGGDPNAKSPL
+934 
-949 TRSPD
+949 
-954 GKLSGG
+954 
-960 ALGMFQFTSIARK
+960 
-973 ETGISEQDAFDPVKS
+973 
-988 AEAAALLMSKYLKQA
+988 
-1003 NGDLNEAITAYN
+1003 
-1015 AGFGTINKWKKGT
+1015 
-1028 GDLSKENREYA
+1028 
-1039 IKVNTHRA
+1039 A
-1047 RYLGGEIYTPEAGA
+1047 RYLSMLMNRYNGDQGRAIAAYHAGMGHVDKGRVVAGTGEYVTR
-1061 QGGAQYGVRGPL
+1061 VRGYQQMLNNGAVYGSKVDHSAPAIYEKI

-1162 NNSSYFDQLGAQ
+1162 SNSSYFDQLGAQ

-1188 GMRKNNAPEPASTS
+1188 GMRKNNALEPASTS

>member
-39 GRVATVDPVS
+39 ERVATVDPVS

-59 ENSRPDFVA
+59 ENSRPDFVT
-68 NAPSVDPIVEAM
+68 NAPSVDPIVDAI

-93 DKVTNRAQ
+93 DKVTNREQ

-449 LAFGALGAKK
+449 LAFGALGVKK

-548 LDMGGLV
+548 LDLGGLV

-563 EVLKSLGFED
+563 DVLKSLGFED

-670 HIKEAAGN
+670 HIKEAASN

-725 LKAPVNSEANAKEIA
+725 LKAPVNS
-740 PELKAPVNSEANAK
+740 
-754 EITPELKAPVNSEAN
+754 
-769 AKEIAPELKAPVNS
+769 
-783 EANAKEITPELKA
+783 
-796 PVNSHQ
+796 Q
-802 ETSDSKTESDAKQTN
+802 QGTSDSKAESDAKQTN
-817 IVTRVINAALDT
+817 IAARVINAALDM

-851 TGNSA
+851 TGNKAAQTIDAALGQSATGKEEALSAYEIDKRRFNNGKDVSLPKLNAAGYQWISDNADYFDELERKYGLEKGILSAVASAESSAGQRTGNPVDKNGNKLSSA
-856 LQKIDKAI
+856 LGAFQITK
-864 GQNSSSSSSLNT
+864 
-876 TGTRNDIQKAADTY
+876 GTREDLGLSDADAMDTRKAAD
-890 NNGRLDVKVGGLG
+890 G
-903 AEGKANLDK
+903 A
-912 LAPYFAE
+912 
-919 LENKYGLPEGTLYSI
+919 
-934 AATESGGDPNAKSPL
+934 
-949 TRSPD
+949 
-954 GKLSGG
+954 
-960 ALGMFQFTSIARK
+960 
-973 ETGISEQDAFDPVKS
+973 
-988 AEAAALLMSKYLKQA
+988 
-1003 NGDLNEAITAYN
+1003 
-1015 AGFGTINKWKKGT
+1015 
-1028 GDLSKENREYA
+1028 
-1039 IKVNTHRA
+1039 A
-1047 RYLGGEIYTPEAGA
+1047 RYLSILMNRYNGDQGRAIAAYHAGMGHVDKGRVVAGTGEYVTR
-1061 QGGAQYGVRGPL
+1061 VRGYQQMLNNGAVYGSKVDHSAPAIHEKI

-1162 NNSSYFDQLGAQ
+1162 SNSSYFDQLGAQ

-1188 GMRKNNAPEPASTS
+1188 GMRKNNVPEPASTS

>member
-86 DVSRIRE
+86 DVSRVVQE
-93 DKVTNRAQ
+93 DVALQEPRAKS
-101 QAAPT
+101 T
-106 AHNPPNRRRE
+106 TRKGKKRRKK
-116 AITEDVKAQRLE
+116 AITEDV
-128 TVKLA
+128 
-133 RDLKGERVATV
+133 
-144 DPVSRSVSALNRTIE
+144 
-159 NSRPDFVANA
+159 
-169 PSVDPIVDAMKRLN
+169 
-183 LGDVSRVVQEGIAQ
+183 
-197 QEQQAKSTT
+197 
-206 PKGKKR
+206 
-212 RRKAI
+212 
-217 PEDIKAQRT
+217 KAQRT

-235 FDQKGGAQ
+235 FGQKGGAQ

-264 AEDARAERA
+264 AEDVRAERA

-369 NSADVVQVN
+369 SSADVVQVN

-423 FSLLGKGAGGVASL
+423 FSLLGKGAGGIASLIFGRGALKKVGSMALGALGIKKVASL
-437 LMGRGMLKKAGA
+437 LG
-449 LAFGALGAKK
+449 F
-459 LVGMLRG
+459 
-466 GGKKT
+466 GGKKAAAKEAGE
-471 LAHEGGDLAARAA
+471 LATRGA
-484 GKLGLKAVGK
+484 GKLATKGLGKLGVKALAK

-528 LKSGQDPSFQQ
+528 LKDGEDPSFQQ

-548 LDMGGLV
+548 HDMGGLV

-563 EVLKSLGFED
+563 GVLKSLGFED

-599 YISNLGDTISTK
+599 YVSNLGDTISTT
-611 FDDYT
+611 FSDYT
-616 AKIGDAVS
+616 AKIGDAIS
-624 AWFSDTSNKLLEKLD
+624 AWFSDTTKNLNEKLD
-639 AIKDFF
+639 AIKNFF

-657 IDSAIDFIKNPGK
+657 INSAIDFIKNPGK
-670 HIKEAAGN
+670 YIKEAGS
-678 IWDGV
+678 
-683 KNLPGKALDAA
+683 NLWSAAKELSGEVADAA
-694 VDAVKNT
+694 VQSTPVAWVASKLVKK
-701 PAAMIVSKIP
+701 AD
-711 NPIGEA
+711 
-717 NAKEITPE
+717 AKEVKPE
-725 LKAPVNSEANAKEIA
+725 LKTPAKERQEGNA
-740 PELKAPVNSEANAK
+740 P
-754 EITPELKAPVNSEAN
+754 
-769 AKEIAPELKAPVNS
+769 
-783 EANAKEITPELKA
+783 
-796 PVNSHQ
+796 
-802 ETSDSKTESDAKQTN
+802 KTEYTPKKAN
-817 IVTRVINAALDT
+817 IVTRVVNASLDT

-836 VKETANQIINANAVE
+836 VKETANQIIKANAVE
-851 TGNSA
+851 TGNRA
-856 LQKIDKAI
+856 LQKIDNAI

-890 NNGRLDVKVGGLG
+890 NNGNLDVKVGSLG
-903 AEGKANLDK
+903 TEGKANLDK

-919 LENKYGLPEGTLYSI
+919 LENKYDLPEGTLYAI

-1047 RYLGGEIYTPEAGA
+1047 RYLGGEIYTPGAGT
-1061 QGGAQYGVRGPL
+1061 QGRRPQQSGQSPRMDNL
-1073 PDNAVIDQSTGL
+1073 PENAFVDQSTGL
-1085 AFTPGDS
+1085 VFTPGEN
-1092 PFEKGGLVDKIGN
+1092 PFEKGGLVDRIGELT
-1105 AVGVNDLVNKFMNG
+1105 GVNDLASKFMNG

-1174 MGIDGLFDKLRNSP
+1174 MGIDGLYDKLINARGMRSNNSP
-1188 GMRKNNAPEPASTS
+1188 QPASTS
-1202 QVTTAA
+1202 QVTTAV

>member
-59 ENSRPDFVA
+59 ENSRPDLVA

-86 DVSRIRE
+86 DVSRVVQE
-93 DKVTNRAQ
+93 DVALQ
-101 QAAPT
+101 EPQAKST
-106 AHNPPNRRRE
+106 TRKGKKRRKK
-116 AITEDVKAQRLE
+116 AITEDV
-128 TVKLA
+128 
-133 RDLKGERVATV
+133 
-144 DPVSRSVSALNRTIE
+144 
-159 NSRPDFVANA
+159 
-169 PSVDPIVDAMKRLN
+169 
-183 LGDVSRVVQEGIAQ
+183 
-197 QEQQAKSTT
+197 
-206 PKGKKR
+206 
-212 RRKAI
+212 
-217 PEDIKAQRT
+217 KAQRT

-235 FDQKGGAQ
+235 FGQKGGAQ

-389 QTSEIKEGNDKILSA
+389 QTSEIKEGNDKILRA

-563 EVLKSLGFED
+563 DVLKSLGFED

-585 IAQAIDSGITNLET
+585 IAQAIDSGVTNLET

-683 KNLPGKALDAA
+683 KSLPGKALDAA

-725 LKAPVNSEANAKEIA
+725 LKAPVNS
-740 PELKAPVNSEANAK
+740 
-754 EITPELKAPVNSEAN
+754 
-769 AKEIAPELKAPVNS
+769 
-783 EANAKEITPELKA
+783 
-796 PVNSHQ
+796 HQ

-817 IVTRVINAALDT
+817 IATRVINAALDT

-856 LQKIDKAI
+856 VRKIDSAI
-864 GQNSSSSSSLNT
+864 GQNSSSSSSRNT

-890 NNGRLDVKVGGLG
+890 NNGNLDVKVGSLG

-919 LENKYGLPEGTLYSI
+919 LENKYGLPEGTLYAI
-934 AATESGGDPNAKSPL
+934 AATESGGNPYAKSQ
-949 TRSPD
+949 T
-954 GKLSGG
+954 G
-960 ALGMFQFTSIARK
+960 ALGMFQFTGIARE
-973 ETGISEQDAFDPVKS
+973 ETGLAEGESFDPVKS

-1047 RYLGGEIYTPEAGA
+1047 RYLGGEIYTPGAGA
-1061 QGGAQYGVRGPL
+1061 QGGAQYGVREPL

-1135 RGKGT
+1135 RGRGT

-1174 MGIDGLFDKLRNSP
+1174 MGIDGLYDKLINARGMRSNNSP
-1188 GMRKNNAPEPASTS
+1188 QPASTS

>member
-49 RSVSALNRTI
+49 RSVSALNHTI

-68 NAPSVDPIVEAM
+68 
-80 KRLNLG
+80 K
-86 DVSRIRE
+86 
-93 DKVTNRAQ
+93 
-101 QAAPT
+101 
-106 AHNPPNRRRE
+106 
-116 AITEDVKAQRLE
+116 
-128 TVKLA
+128 
-133 RDLKGERVATV
+133 
-144 DPVSRSVSALNRTIE
+144 
-159 NSRPDFVANA
+159 A

-183 LGDVSRVVQEGIAQ
+183 LGDVSRVVQEDVAQ
-197 QEQQAKSTT
+197 QEQRAKSTT
-206 PKGKKR
+206 PNGKKR

-217 PEDIKAQRT
+217 PEDVKAQRT

-235 FDQKGGAQ
+235 FGQKGGAQ

-378 TQKRTVQELQE
+378 TQKRTVQELQD

-599 YISNLGDTISTK
+599 YISNLGDTISTT
-611 FDDYT
+611 FSDYT
-616 AKIGDAVS
+616 ARIGDAIS
-624 AWFSDTSNKLLEKLD
+624 AWFSDTTKNLNEKLD
-639 AIKDFF
+639 AIKNFF

-657 IDSAIDFIKNPGK
+657 INSAIDFIKNPGK
-670 HIKEAAGN
+670 YIKEAGS
-678 IWDGV
+678 
-683 KNLPGKALDAA
+683 NLWSAAKELSGEVVDAA
-694 VDAVKNT
+694 VQSTPVAWVASKLVKK
-701 PAAMIVSKIP
+701 AD
-711 NPIGEA
+711 
-717 NAKEITPE
+717 AKEVKPE
-725 LKAPVNSEANAKEIA
+725 LKTPAKESQEDNA
-740 PELKAPVNSEANAK
+740 P
-754 EITPELKAPVNSEAN
+754 
-769 AKEIAPELKAPVNS
+769 
-783 EANAKEITPELKA
+783 
-796 PVNSHQ
+796 
-802 ETSDSKTESDAKQTN
+802 KTEYTPKKAN
-817 IVTRVINAALDT
+817 IVTRVVNASLET

-851 TGNSA
+851 TGNRA
-856 LQKIDKAI
+856 LQKIDNAI

-890 NNGRLDVKVGGLG
+890 NNGNLDVKVGSLG

-949 TRSPD
+949 IRSPD

-1047 RYLGGEIYTPEAGA
+1047 RYLGGEIYTPGAGA

-1092 PFEKGGLVDKIGN
+1092 PFEKDGLVDKIGN

-1135 RGKGT
+1135 RGRGT

-1174 MGIDGLFDKLRNSP
+1174 MGIDGLYDKLINARGMRSNNSP
-1188 GMRKNNAPEPASTS
+1188 QPASTS

>member
-1 MERKN
+1 MEGKN
-6 ANIDDVIR
+6 ASIDDVIR

-24 EELAGIREA
+24 KELAGIREA

-39 GRVATVDPVS
+39 GRVATVEPVS
-49 RSVSALNRTI
+49 RSASVLNRTI
-59 ENSRPDFVA
+59 EKSRPDFV
-68 NAPSVDPIVEAM
+68 
-80 KRLNLG
+80 
-86 DVSRIRE
+86 
-93 DKVTNRAQ
+93 
-101 QAAPT
+101 
-106 AHNPPNRRRE
+106 
-116 AITEDVKAQRLE
+116 VK
-128 TVKLA
+128 
-133 RDLKGERVATV
+133 
-144 DPVSRSVSALNRTIE
+144 
-159 NSRPDFVANA
+159 A

-183 LGDVSRVVQEGIAQ
+183 LGDVSRVVQEGVAQ

-206 PKGKKR
+206 PNGKKR

-217 PEDIKAQRT
+217 PEDVKAQRT

-235 FDQKGGAQ
+235 FGQKGGSQ
-243 KSQNQRDARGRFI
+243 KSQKQRDARGRFI

-352 GNDDNSRRKG
+352 GNDDNSRKKG

-369 NSADVVQVN
+369 SSADVVQVN
-378 TQKRTVQELQE
+378 TQKRTVQELQD

-404 LDQIAKNTGKKK
+404 LEQIAKNTGKKK

-449 LAFGALGAKK
+449 LAFGALGAKR

-548 LDMGGLV
+548 LDLGGLV
-555 SGISSAIG
+555 SGISNVIG
-563 EVLKSLGFED
+563 SVLKSLGFED

-599 YISNLGDTISTK
+599 YISNLGDTISTT
-611 FDDYT
+611 FNDYT
-616 AKIGDAVS
+616 AKIGDAIS
-624 AWFSDTSNKLLEKLD
+624 AWFSDTTKSLNEKLD

-645 TVDNLKQVFSDA
+645 TVDNLKKVFSDA

-670 HIKEAAGN
+670 YIKEAGSNLWHTVKEHAGEAM
-678 IWDGV
+678 D
-683 KNLPGKALDAA
+683 KTA
-694 VDAVKNT
+694 DAVIQST
-701 PAAMIVSKIP
+701 PLGLVASTLVNK
-711 NPIGEA
+711 A
-717 NAKEITPE
+717 NAKEVTPE
-725 LKAPVNSEANAKEIA
+725 LKTPANESQERNTPKSEDIPK
-740 PELKAPVNSEANAK
+740 KA
-754 EITPELKAPVNSEAN
+754 
-769 AKEIAPELKAPVNS
+769 
-783 EANAKEITPELKA
+783 
-796 PVNSHQ
+796 
-802 ETSDSKTESDAKQTN
+802 N
-817 IVTRVINAALDT
+817 IVTRVVNASLDT
-829 AKDSNKT
+829 AQNGNKT

-851 TGNSA
+851 TGNKAAQTIDAALGQSATGKEEALSAYEIDKRRFNNGKDVSLPKLNAAGYQWISDNADYFDELERKYGLEKGILSAVASAESSAGQRTGNPVDKNGNKLSSA
-856 LQKIDKAI
+856 LGAFQITK
-864 GQNSSSSSSLNT
+864 
-876 TGTRNDIQKAADTY
+876 GTREDLGLSDADAMDTRKAAD
-890 NNGRLDVKVGGLG
+890 G
-903 AEGKANLDK
+903 A
-912 LAPYFAE
+912 
-919 LENKYGLPEGTLYSI
+919 
-934 AATESGGDPNAKSPL
+934 
-949 TRSPD
+949 
-954 GKLSGG
+954 
-960 ALGMFQFTSIARK
+960 
-973 ETGISEQDAFDPVKS
+973 
-988 AEAAALLMSKYLKQA
+988 
-1003 NGDLNEAITAYN
+1003 
-1015 AGFGTINKWKKGT
+1015 
-1028 GDLSKENREYA
+1028 
-1039 IKVNTHRA
+1039 A
-1047 RYLGGEIYTPEAGA
+1047 RYLSMLMNRYNGDQGRAIAAYHAGMGHVDKGRVVAGTGEYVTR
-1061 QGGAQYGVRGPL
+1061 VRGYQQMLNNGAVYGSKVDHSAPAIYEKI

-1162 NNSSYFDQLGAQ
+1162 SNSSYFDQLGAQ

>member
-86 DVSRIRE
+86 DVSR
-93 DKVTNRAQ
+93 
-101 QAAPT
+101 
-106 AHNPPNRRRE
+106 
-116 AITEDVKAQRLE
+116 
-128 TVKLA
+128 
-133 RDLKGERVATV
+133 
-144 DPVSRSVSALNRTIE
+144 
-159 NSRPDFVANA
+159 
-169 PSVDPIVDAMKRLN
+169 
-183 LGDVSRVVQEGIAQ
+183 VVQEDVAQ
-197 QEQQAKSTT
+197 QEQRAKSTT

-217 PEDIKAQRT
+217 PEDVKAQRT

-235 FDQKGGAQ
+235 FGQKGGAQ

-502 VGTVAGG
+502 VGTVVGG

-539 KAAYTLANV
+539 KAAYTLANI

-585 IAQAIDSGITNLET
+585 IAHAIDSGITNLET

-683 KNLPGKALDAA
+683 KNFPGKALDAA

-725 LKAPVNSEANAKEIA
+725 LKAPVNS
-740 PELKAPVNSEANAK
+740 
-754 EITPELKAPVNSEAN
+754 
-769 AKEIAPELKAPVNS
+769 
-783 EANAKEITPELKA
+783 
-796 PVNSHQ
+796 Q
-802 ETSDSKTESDAKQTN
+802 QGTSDSKAESDAKQTN
-817 IVTRVINAALDT
+817 IAARVINAALDM

-851 TGNSA
+851 TGNKAAQTIDAALGQSATGKEEALSAYEIDKRRFNNGKDVSLPKLNAAGYQWISDNADYFDELERKYGLEKGILSAVASAESSAGQRTGNPVDKNGNKLSSA
-856 LQKIDKAI
+856 LGAFQITK
-864 GQNSSSSSSLNT
+864 
-876 TGTRNDIQKAADTY
+876 GTREDLGLSDADAMDTRKAAD
-890 NNGRLDVKVGGLG
+890 G
-903 AEGKANLDK
+903 A
-912 LAPYFAE
+912 
-919 LENKYGLPEGTLYSI
+919 
-934 AATESGGDPNAKSPL
+934 
-949 TRSPD
+949 
-954 GKLSGG
+954 
-960 ALGMFQFTSIARK
+960 
-973 ETGISEQDAFDPVKS
+973 
-988 AEAAALLMSKYLKQA
+988 
-1003 NGDLNEAITAYN
+1003 
-1015 AGFGTINKWKKGT
+1015 
-1028 GDLSKENREYA
+1028 
-1039 IKVNTHRA
+1039 A
-1047 RYLGGEIYTPEAGA
+1047 RYLSMLMNRYNGDQGRAIAAYHAGMGHVDKGRVVAGTGEYVTR
-1061 QGGAQYGVRGPL
+1061 VRGYQQMLNNGAVYGSKVDHSAPAIHEKI

-1162 NNSSYFDQLGAQ
+1162 SNSSYFDQLGAQ

-1202 QVTTAA
+1202 LVTTAA

>member
-59 ENSRPDFVA
+59 ENSRPDLVA

-86 DVSRIRE
+86 DVSRVVQE
-93 DKVTNRAQ
+93 DVALQ
-101 QAAPT
+101 EPQAKST
-106 AHNPPNRRRE
+106 TRKGKKRRKK
-116 AITEDVKAQRLE
+116 AITEDV
-128 TVKLA
+128 
-133 RDLKGERVATV
+133 
-144 DPVSRSVSALNRTIE
+144 
-159 NSRPDFVANA
+159 
-169 PSVDPIVDAMKRLN
+169 
-183 LGDVSRVVQEGIAQ
+183 
-197 QEQQAKSTT
+197 
-206 PKGKKR
+206 
-212 RRKAI
+212 
-217 PEDIKAQRT
+217 KAQRT

-235 FDQKGGAQ
+235 FGQKGGAQ

-389 QTSEIKEGNDKILSA
+389 QTSEIKEGNDKILRA

-509 IYDAVTGWNDTE
+509 IYGAVTGWNDTE

-585 IAQAIDSGITNLET
+585 IALAIDSGITNLET

-683 KNLPGKALDAA
+683 KSLPGKALDAA

-725 LKAPVNSEANAKEIA
+725 SKV
-740 PELKAPVNSEANAK
+740 
-754 EITPELKAPVNSEAN
+754 
-769 AKEIAPELKAPVNS
+769 
-783 EANAKEITPELKA
+783 

-802 ETSDSKTESDAKQTN
+802 GTSDSKTESDAKQTN

-890 NNGRLDVKVGGLG
+890 NNGNLDVKVGSLG

-919 LENKYGLPEGTLYSI
+919 LENKYSLPEGTLYAI
-934 AATESGGDPNAKSPL
+934 AATESGGDPNAKSTL
-949 TRSPD
+949 TRSPN

-960 ALGMFQFTSIARK
+960 ALGMFQFTSVARE
-973 ETGISEQDAFDPVKS
+973 ETGLSREDSFNPEKS

-1047 RYLGGEIYTPEAGA
+1047 RYLGGEIYTPGAGA
-1061 QGGAQYGVRGPL
+1061 QGGAQFGVRGPL

-1135 RGKGT
+1135 RGRGT

-1174 MGIDGLFDKLRNSP
+1174 MGIDGLYDKLINARGMRSNNSP
-1188 GMRKNNAPEPASTS
+1188 QPDSTP

>member
-1 MERKN
+1 MGRKN

-39 GRVATVDPVS
+39 ERVATVDPVS

-68 NAPSVDPIVEAM
+68 NAPSVDPIVDAM

-93 DKVTNRAQ
+93 DKVTNREQ
-101 QAAPT
+101 QVAPT

-133 RDLKGERVATV
+133 RDLRGGRVATV

-197 QEQQAKSTT
+197 EEQQAKSTT

-217 PEDIKAQRT
+217 SEDIKAQRT

-264 AEDARAERA
+264 AEDVRAERA

-423 FSLLGKGAGGVASL
+423 FSLLGKGAGGIASLIFGRGVLKKVGSMALGALGIKKVASL
-437 LMGRGMLKKAGA
+437 LG
-449 LAFGALGAKK
+449 F
-459 LVGMLRG
+459 
-466 GGKKT
+466 GGKKAAAKEAGE
-471 LAHEGGDLAARAA
+471 LATRGA
-484 GKLGLKAVGK
+484 GKLATKGLGKLGVKALAK

-521 AQRRAFG
+521 AQRRTFG
-528 LKSGQDPSFQQ
+528 LKDGEDPSFQQ

-563 EVLKSLGFED
+563 GVLKSLGFED

-599 YISNLGDTISTK
+599 YISNLGDTISTT
-611 FDDYT
+611 FSDYT
-616 AKIGDAVS
+616 AKIGDAIS
-624 AWFSDTSNKLLEKLD
+624 AWFSDTTKNLNEKLD
-639 AIKDFF
+639 AIKNFF

-670 HIKEAAGN
+670 YIKEAGS
-678 IWDGV
+678 
-683 KNLPGKALDAA
+683 NLWSAAKELSGEVADAA
-694 VDAVKNT
+694 VQST
-701 PAAMIVSKIP
+701 PVAWVASKLV
-711 NPIGEA
+711 NKA
-717 NAKEITPE
+717 DAKEVTPE
-725 LKAPVNSEANAKEIA
+725 LKTPAKESQEDNA
-740 PELKAPVNSEANAK
+740 P
-754 EITPELKAPVNSEAN
+754 
-769 AKEIAPELKAPVNS
+769 
-783 EANAKEITPELKA
+783 
-796 PVNSHQ
+796 
-802 ETSDSKTESDAKQTN
+802 KTEYTPKKAN
-817 IVTRVINAALDT
+817 IVTRVVNASLDT

-890 NNGRLDVKVGGLG
+890 NNGNLDVKVGSLG

-919 LENKYGLPEGTLYSI
+919 LENKYGLPEGTLYAI
-934 AATESGGDPNAKSPL
+934 AATESGGNPYAKSQ
-949 TRSPD
+949 T
-954 GKLSGG
+954 G
-960 ALGMFQFTSIARK
+960 ALGMFQFTGIARE
-973 ETGISEQDAFDPVKS
+973 ETGLAEGESFDPVKS

-1047 RYLGGEIYTPEAGA
+1047 RYLGGEIYTPGAGA

-1162 NNSSYFDQLGAQ
+1162 SNSSYFDQLGAQ

>member
-86 DVSRIRE
+86 DVSR
-93 DKVTNRAQ
+93 
-101 QAAPT
+101 
-106 AHNPPNRRRE
+106 
-116 AITEDVKAQRLE
+116 
-128 TVKLA
+128 
-133 RDLKGERVATV
+133 
-144 DPVSRSVSALNRTIE
+144 
-159 NSRPDFVANA
+159 
-169 PSVDPIVDAMKRLN
+169 
-183 LGDVSRVVQEGIAQ
+183 VVQEDVAQ
-197 QEQQAKSTT
+197 QEQRAKSTT

-217 PEDIKAQRT
+217 PEDVKAQRT

-235 FDQKGGAQ
+235 FGQKGGAQ

-528 LKSGQDPSFQQ
+528 LKDGENPSFQQ

-563 EVLKSLGFED
+563 GVLKSLGFED

-585 IAQAIDSGITNLET
+585 IAQAIDSGITSLET
-599 YISNLGDTISTK
+599 YISNLGDTISTT
-611 FDDYT
+611 FSDYT
-616 AKIGDAVS
+616 AKIGDAIS
-624 AWFSDTSNKLLEKLD
+624 AWFSDTTKNLNEKLD
-639 AIKDFF
+639 AIKNFF

-657 IDSAIDFIKNPGK
+657 INSAIDFIKNPGK
-670 HIKEAAGN
+670 YIKEAGS
-678 IWDGV
+678 
-683 KNLPGKALDAA
+683 NLWSAAKELSGEVVDAA
-694 VDAVKNT
+694 VQSTPVAWVASKLVKK
-701 PAAMIVSKIP
+701 AD
-711 NPIGEA
+711 
-717 NAKEITPE
+717 AKEVKPE
-725 LKAPVNSEANAKEIA
+725 LKTPAKERQEGNA
-740 PELKAPVNSEANAK
+740 P
-754 EITPELKAPVNSEAN
+754 
-769 AKEIAPELKAPVNS
+769 
-783 EANAKEITPELKA
+783 
-796 PVNSHQ
+796 
-802 ETSDSKTESDAKQTN
+802 KTEYTPKKAN
-817 IVTRVINAALDT
+817 IVTRVVNASIDT

-836 VKETANQIINANAVE
+836 VKETANQIIKANAVE
-851 TGNSA
+851 TGNRA
-856 LQKIDKAI
+856 LQKIDNAI

-890 NNGRLDVKVGGLG
+890 NNGNLDVKVGSLG

-919 LENKYGLPEGTLYSI
+919 LENKYGLPEGTLYAI

-1047 RYLGGEIYTPEAGA
+1047 RYLGGEIYTPGAGA

-1162 NNSSYFDQLGAQ
+1162 SNSSYFDQLGAQ

>member
-86 DVSRIRE
+86 DVSR
-93 DKVTNRAQ
+93 
-101 QAAPT
+101 
-106 AHNPPNRRRE
+106 
-116 AITEDVKAQRLE
+116 
-128 TVKLA
+128 
-133 RDLKGERVATV
+133 
-144 DPVSRSVSALNRTIE
+144 
-159 NSRPDFVANA
+159 
-169 PSVDPIVDAMKRLN
+169 
-183 LGDVSRVVQEGIAQ
+183 VVQEDVAQ
-197 QEQQAKSTT
+197 QEQRAKSTT

-217 PEDIKAQRT
+217 PEDVKAQRT

-235 FDQKGGAQ
+235 FGQKGGAQ

-502 VGTVAGG
+502 VGTVVGG

-539 KAAYTLANV
+539 KAAYTLANI

-585 IAQAIDSGITNLET
+585 IAHAIDSGITNLET

-725 LKAPVNSEANAKEIA
+725 LKAPVNS
-740 PELKAPVNSEANAK
+740 
-754 EITPELKAPVNSEAN
+754 
-769 AKEIAPELKAPVNS
+769 
-783 EANAKEITPELKA
+783 
-796 PVNSHQ
+796 HQ

-856 LQKIDKAI
+856 LQKIDNAI

-890 NNGRLDVKVGGLG
+890 NNGNLDVKVGGLG

-1047 RYLGGEIYTPEAGA
+1047 RYLGGEIYTPGAGA

-1162 NNSSYFDQLGAQ
+1162 SNSSYFDQLGAQ

>member
-59 ENSRPDFVA
+59 ENSRPDFV
-68 NAPSVDPIVEAM
+68 
-80 KRLNLG
+80 
-86 DVSRIRE
+86 
-93 DKVTNRAQ
+93 T
-101 QAAPT
+101 
-106 AHNPPNRRRE
+106 
-116 AITEDVKAQRLE
+116 
-128 TVKLA
+128 
-133 RDLKGERVATV
+133 
-144 DPVSRSVSALNRTIE
+144 
-159 NSRPDFVANA
+159 NA

-301 IGNPSET
+301 IGNSSET

-459 LVGMLRG
+459 LVEMLRG

-611 FDDYT
+611 FEDYT

-725 LKAPVNSEANAKEIA
+725 LKAPVNS
-740 PELKAPVNSEANAK
+740 
-754 EITPELKAPVNSEAN
+754 
-769 AKEIAPELKAPVNS
+769 
-783 EANAKEITPELKA
+783 
-796 PVNSHQ
+796 HQ

-856 LQKIDKAI
+856 LQKIDNAI

-890 NNGRLDVKVGGLG
+890 NNGNLDVKVGNLG

-973 ETGISEQDAFDPVKS
+973 ETGISEPDAFDPVKS

-1028 GDLSKENREYA
+1028 GNLSKENREYA

-1047 RYLGGEIYTPEAGA
+1047 RYLGGDIYTPGAGA

-1162 NNSSYFDQLGAQ
+1162 SNSSYFDQLGAQ

-1202 QVTTAA
+1202 QVTTAT

-1246 DGETKRLFAQMTSL
+1246 DSETKRLFAQMTSL

>member
-86 DVSRIRE
+86 DVSRVVQE
-93 DKVTNRAQ
+93 DVALQ
-101 QAAPT
+101 EPQAKST
-106 AHNPPNRRRE
+106 TRKGKKRRKK
-116 AITEDVKAQRLE
+116 AITEDV
-128 TVKLA
+128 
-133 RDLKGERVATV
+133 
-144 DPVSRSVSALNRTIE
+144 
-159 NSRPDFVANA
+159 
-169 PSVDPIVDAMKRLN
+169 
-183 LGDVSRVVQEGIAQ
+183 
-197 QEQQAKSTT
+197 
-206 PKGKKR
+206 
-212 RRKAI
+212 
-217 PEDIKAQRT
+217 KAQRT

-235 FDQKGGAQ
+235 FGQKGGAQ

-264 AEDARAERA
+264 AEDVRAERA

-369 NSADVVQVN
+369 SSADVVQVN

-423 FSLLGKGAGGVASL
+423 FSLLGKGAGGIASLIFGRGALKKVGSMALGALGIKKVASL
-437 LMGRGMLKKAGA
+437 LG
-449 LAFGALGAKK
+449 F
-459 LVGMLRG
+459 
-466 GGKKT
+466 GGKKAAAKEAGE
-471 LAHEGGDLAARAA
+471 LATRGA
-484 GKLGLKAVGK
+484 GKLATKGLGKLGVKALAK

-528 LKSGQDPSFQQ
+528 LKDGENPSFQQ

-563 EVLKSLGFED
+563 GVLKSLGFED

-585 IAQAIDSGITNLET
+585 IAQAIDSGITSLET
-599 YISNLGDTISTK
+599 YISNLGDTISTT
-611 FDDYT
+611 FSDYT
-616 AKIGDAVS
+616 AKIGDAIS
-624 AWFSDTSNKLLEKLD
+624 AWFSDTTKNLNEKLD
-639 AIKDFF
+639 AIKNFF

-657 IDSAIDFIKNPGK
+657 INSAIDFIKNPGK
-670 HIKEAAGN
+670 YIKEAGS
-678 IWDGV
+678 
-683 KNLPGKALDAA
+683 NLWSAAKELSGEVVDAA
-694 VDAVKNT
+694 VQSTPVAWVASKLVKK
-701 PAAMIVSKIP
+701 AD
-711 NPIGEA
+711 
-717 NAKEITPE
+717 AKEVKPE
-725 LKAPVNSEANAKEIA
+725 LKTPAKERQEGNA
-740 PELKAPVNSEANAK
+740 P
-754 EITPELKAPVNSEAN
+754 
-769 AKEIAPELKAPVNS
+769 
-783 EANAKEITPELKA
+783 
-796 PVNSHQ
+796 
-802 ETSDSKTESDAKQTN
+802 KTEYTPKKAN
-817 IVTRVINAALDT
+817 IVTRVVNASLDT

-836 VKETANQIINANAVE
+836 VKETANQIIKANAVE
-851 TGNSA
+851 TGNRA
-856 LQKIDKAI
+856 LQKIDNAI

-890 NNGRLDVKVGGLG
+890 NNGNLDVKVGSLG

-919 LENKYGLPEGTLYSI
+919 LENKYGLPEGTLYAI
-934 AATESGGDPNAKSPL
+934 AATESGGNPYAKSQ
-949 TRSPD
+949 T
-954 GKLSGG
+954 G
-960 ALGMFQFTSIARK
+960 ALGMFQFTGIARE
-973 ETGISEQDAFDPVKS
+973 ETGLAESESFDPVKS

-1047 RYLGGEIYTPEAGA
+1047 RYLGGEIYTPGAGV

-1162 NNSSYFDQLGAQ
+1162 SNSSYFDQLGAQ
-1174 MGIDGLFDKLRNSP
+1174 MGIDGLFDKLRNAP
-1188 GMRKNNAPEPASTS
+1188 GMRKSNAPEPATTS

>member
-33 VEDLKG
+33 VE
-39 GRVATVDPVS
+39 
-49 RSVSALNRTI
+49 
-59 ENSRPDFVA
+59 
-68 NAPSVDPIVEAM
+68 
-80 KRLNLG
+80 
-86 DVSRIRE
+86 
-93 DKVTNRAQ
+93 
-101 QAAPT
+101 
-106 AHNPPNRRRE
+106 
-116 AITEDVKAQRLE
+116 
-128 TVKLA
+128 
-133 RDLKGERVATV
+133 DLKGERVATV

-471 LAHEGGDLAARAA
+471 IAHEGGDLAARAA

-611 FDDYT
+611 FEDYT

-725 LKAPVNSEANAKEIA
+725 LKAPVNSEAD
-740 PELKAPVNSEANAK
+740 AK

-769 AKEIAPELKAPVNS
+769 AKEIAPELKAPVKS

-864 GQNSSSSSSLNT
+864 GQNSSSSSSLNS

-890 NNGRLDVKVGGLG
+890 NNGRLDVKVGSLG
-903 AEGKANLDK
+903 SEGKANLDK

-919 LENKYGLPEGTLYSI
+919 LENKYGLPEGTLYAI
-934 AATESGGDPNAKSPL
+934 AATESGGNPYAKSQ
-949 TRSPD
+949 T
-954 GKLSGG
+954 G
-960 ALGMFQFTSIARK
+960 ALGMFQFTGIARE
-973 ETGISEQDAFDPVKS
+973 ETGLAEGESFDPVKS

-1047 RYLGGEIYTPEAGA
+1047 RYLGGEIYTPGAGA

-1162 NNSSYFDQLGAQ
+1162 SNSSYFDQLGAQ

-1188 GMRKNNAPEPASTS
+1188 GMRKNNATEPASTS
-1202 QVTTAA
+1202 KVTTAA

>member
-1 MERKN
+1 
-6 ANIDDVIR
+6 
-14 TVETASAKEL
+14 
-24 EELAGIREA
+24 
-33 VEDLKG
+33 
-39 GRVATVDPVS
+39 
-49 RSVSALNRTI
+49 
-59 ENSRPDFVA
+59 
-68 NAPSVDPIVEAM
+68 
-80 KRLNLG
+80 
-86 DVSRIRE
+86 
-93 DKVTNRAQ
+93 
-101 QAAPT
+101 
-106 AHNPPNRRRE
+106 
-116 AITEDVKAQRLE
+116 
-128 TVKLA
+128 
-133 RDLKGERVATV
+133 
-144 DPVSRSVSALNRTIE
+144 
-159 NSRPDFVANA
+159 
-169 PSVDPIVDAMKRLN
+169 
-183 LGDVSRVVQEGIAQ
+183 
-197 QEQQAKSTT
+197 
-206 PKGKKR
+206 
-212 RRKAI
+212 
-217 PEDIKAQRT
+217 
-226 EAAEHAREM
+226 
-235 FDQKGGAQ
+235 
-243 KSQNQRDARGRFI
+243 
-256 GKSGSKAA
+256 
-264 AEDARAERA
+264 
-273 EKARRKEDDERLNA
+273 
-287 ESGLLKK
+287 
-294 LSKVAEG
+294 
-301 IGNPSET
+301 
-308 RAVDALGYAVAGP
+308 
-321 LWAAGKE
+321 
-328 LGGISKEVGGSL
+328 
-340 NGARKS
+340 
-346 IADVIR
+346 
-352 GNDDNSRRKG
+352 
-362 FFRRKSQ
+362 
-369 NSADVVQVN
+369 
-378 TQKRTVQELQE
+378 
-389 QTSEIKEGNDKILSA
+389 
-404 LDQIAKNTGKKK
+404 
-416 GGLLSKL
+416 
-423 FSLLGKGAGGVASL
+423 
-437 LMGRGMLKKAGA
+437 
-449 LAFGALGAKK
+449 
-459 LVGMLRG
+459 
-466 GGKKT
+466 
-471 LAHEGGDLAARAA
+471 
-484 GKLGLKAVGK
+484 
-494 GALRAIPL
+494 
-502 VGTVAGG
+502 
-509 IYDAVTGWNDTE
+509 
-521 AQRRAFG
+521 
-528 LKSGQDPSFQQ
+528 
-539 KAAYTLANV
+539 
-548 LDMGGLV
+548 
-555 SGISSAIG
+555 
-563 EVLKSLGFED
+563 
-573 IGNMLQSFSTES
+573 MLQSFSTES

-599 YISNLGDTISTK
+599 YISNLGDTISTT
-611 FDDYT
+611 FSDYT
-616 AKIGDAVS
+616 AKIGDAIS
-624 AWFSDTSNKLLEKLD
+624 AWFSDTTKNLNEKLD
-639 AIKDFF
+639 AIKNFF

-670 HIKEAAGN
+670 YIKEAGS
-678 IWDGV
+678 
-683 KNLPGKALDAA
+683 NLWSAAKELSGEVADAA
-694 VDAVKNT
+694 VQST
-701 PAAMIVSKIP
+701 PVAWVASKLV
-711 NPIGEA
+711 NKA
-717 NAKEITPE
+717 DAKEVTPE
-725 LKAPVNSEANAKEIA
+725 LKTPAKESQEDNA
-740 PELKAPVNSEANAK
+740 P
-754 EITPELKAPVNSEAN
+754 
-769 AKEIAPELKAPVNS
+769 
-783 EANAKEITPELKA
+783 
-796 PVNSHQ
+796 
-802 ETSDSKTESDAKQTN
+802 KTEYTPKKAN
-817 IVTRVINAALDT
+817 IVTRVVNASLDT

-890 NNGRLDVKVGGLG
+890 NNGNLDVKVGSLG

-919 LENKYGLPEGTLYSI
+919 LENKYGLPEGTLYAI
-934 AATESGGDPNAKSPL
+934 AATESGGNPYAKSQ
-949 TRSPD
+949 T
-954 GKLSGG
+954 G
-960 ALGMFQFTSIARK
+960 ALGMFQFTGIARE
-973 ETGISEQDAFDPVKS
+973 ETGLAEGESFDPVKS

-1047 RYLGGEIYTPEAGA
+1047 RYLGGEIYTPGAGA

-1162 NNSSYFDQLGAQ
+1162 SNSSYFDQLGAQ

>member
-86 DVSRIRE
+86 DVSRVVQE
-93 DKVTNRAQ
+93 DVALQ
-101 QAAPT
+101 EPQAKST
-106 AHNPPNRRRE
+106 TRKGKKRRKK
-116 AITEDVKAQRLE
+116 AITEDV
-128 TVKLA
+128 
-133 RDLKGERVATV
+133 
-144 DPVSRSVSALNRTIE
+144 
-159 NSRPDFVANA
+159 
-169 PSVDPIVDAMKRLN
+169 
-183 LGDVSRVVQEGIAQ
+183 
-197 QEQQAKSTT
+197 
-206 PKGKKR
+206 
-212 RRKAI
+212 
-217 PEDIKAQRT
+217 KAQRT

-235 FDQKGGAQ
+235 FGQKGGAQ

-369 NSADVVQVN
+369 SSADVVQVN

-423 FSLLGKGAGGVASL
+423 FSLLGKGAGGIASL
-437 LMGRGMLKKAGA
+437 IFGRGALKKVGSMA
-449 LAFGALGAKK
+449 LGALGIKG
-459 LVGMLRG
+459 L
-466 GGKKT
+466 
-471 LAHEGGDLAARAA
+471 
-484 GKLGLKAVGK
+484 GKLGIKAFAK

-563 EVLKSLGFED
+563 GVLKSLGFED

-585 IAQAIDSGITNLET
+585 IAQAIDSGVTNLET
-599 YISNLGDTISTK
+599 YISNLGDTISTT
-611 FDDYT
+611 FNDYT
-616 AKIGDAVS
+616 AKIGDAIS
-624 AWFSDTSNKLLEKLD
+624 AWFSDTTKSLNEKLD

-670 HIKEAAGN
+670 YIKEAGS
-678 IWDGV
+678 
-683 KNLPGKALDAA
+683 NLWSAAKELSGEVADAA
-694 VDAVKNT
+694 VQST
-701 PAAMIVSKIP
+701 PVAWVASKLV
-711 NPIGEA
+711 NKA
-717 NAKEITPE
+717 DAKEVTPE
-725 LKAPVNSEANAKEIA
+725 LKTPAKERQEDNA
-740 PELKAPVNSEANAK
+740 P
-754 EITPELKAPVNSEAN
+754 
-769 AKEIAPELKAPVNS
+769 
-783 EANAKEITPELKA
+783 
-796 PVNSHQ
+796 
-802 ETSDSKTESDAKQTN
+802 KTEYTSKKAN
-817 IVTRVINAALDT
+817 IVTRVVNASLDT

-856 LQKIDKAI
+856 VRKIDSAI
-864 GQNSSSSSSLNT
+864 GQNSSSSSSRNT

-890 NNGRLDVKVGGLG
+890 NNGNLDVKVGSLG

-919 LENKYGLPEGTLYSI
+919 LENKYGLPEGILYAI
-934 AATESGGDPNAKSPL
+934 AATESGGDPNAKSTL
-949 TRSPD
+949 TRSPN

-960 ALGMFQFTSIARK
+960 ALGMFQFTSVARE
-973 ETGISEQDAFDPVKS
+973 ETGLSREDSFNPEKS

-1047 RYLGGEIYTPEAGA
+1047 RYLGGEIYTPGAGA

-1174 MGIDGLFDKLRNSP
+1174 MGIDGLYDKLINARGMRSNNSP
-1188 GMRKNNAPEPASTS
+1188 QPNSTS

>member
-49 RSVSALNRTI
+49 RSVSALNHTI

-68 NAPSVDPIVEAM
+68 
-80 KRLNLG
+80 K
-86 DVSRIRE
+86 
-93 DKVTNRAQ
+93 
-101 QAAPT
+101 
-106 AHNPPNRRRE
+106 
-116 AITEDVKAQRLE
+116 
-128 TVKLA
+128 
-133 RDLKGERVATV
+133 
-144 DPVSRSVSALNRTIE
+144 
-159 NSRPDFVANA
+159 A

-183 LGDVSRVVQEGIAQ
+183 LGDVSRVVQEDVAQ
-197 QEQQAKSTT
+197 QEQRAKSTT
-206 PKGKKR
+206 PNGKKR

-217 PEDIKAQRT
+217 PEDVKAQRT

-235 FDQKGGAQ
+235 FGQKGGAQ

-378 TQKRTVQELQE
+378 TQKRTVQELQD

-437 LMGRGMLKKAGA
+437 LIGRGMLKKAGA

-585 IAQAIDSGITNLET
+585 IALAIDSGITNLET

-725 LKAPVNSEANAKEIA
+725 LKAPVNS
-740 PELKAPVNSEANAK
+740 
-754 EITPELKAPVNSEAN
+754 
-769 AKEIAPELKAPVNS
+769 
-783 EANAKEITPELKA
+783 
-796 PVNSHQ
+796 HQ
-802 ETSDSKTESDAKQTN
+802 GTSDSKTESDAKQTN
-817 IVTRVINAALDT
+817 IAARVINAALDM

-851 TGNSA
+851 TGNKAAQTIDAALGQSATGKEEALSAYEIDKRRFNNGKDVSLPKLNAAGYQWISDNADYFDELERKYGLEKGILSAVASAESSAGQRTGNPVDKNGNKLSSA
-856 LQKIDKAI
+856 LGAFQITK
-864 GQNSSSSSSLNT
+864 
-876 TGTRNDIQKAADTY
+876 GTREDLGLSDADAMDTRKAAD
-890 NNGRLDVKVGGLG
+890 G
-903 AEGKANLDK
+903 A
-912 LAPYFAE
+912 
-919 LENKYGLPEGTLYSI
+919 
-934 AATESGGDPNAKSPL
+934 
-949 TRSPD
+949 
-954 GKLSGG
+954 
-960 ALGMFQFTSIARK
+960 
-973 ETGISEQDAFDPVKS
+973 
-988 AEAAALLMSKYLKQA
+988 
-1003 NGDLNEAITAYN
+1003 
-1015 AGFGTINKWKKGT
+1015 
-1028 GDLSKENREYA
+1028 
-1039 IKVNTHRA
+1039 A
-1047 RYLGGEIYTPEAGA
+1047 RYLSMLMNRYNGDQGRAIAAYHAGMGHVDKGRVVAGTGEYVTR
-1061 QGGAQYGVRGPL
+1061 VRGYQQMLNNGAVYGSKVDHSAPAIYEKI

-1188 GMRKNNAPEPASTS
+1188 GMRKNNEPEPASTS

>member
-49 RSVSALNRTI
+49 RSVSALNHTI

-68 NAPSVDPIVEAM
+68 
-80 KRLNLG
+80 K
-86 DVSRIRE
+86 
-93 DKVTNRAQ
+93 
-101 QAAPT
+101 
-106 AHNPPNRRRE
+106 
-116 AITEDVKAQRLE
+116 
-128 TVKLA
+128 
-133 RDLKGERVATV
+133 
-144 DPVSRSVSALNRTIE
+144 
-159 NSRPDFVANA
+159 A

-183 LGDVSRVVQEGIAQ
+183 LGDVSRVVQEDVAQ
-197 QEQQAKSTT
+197 QEQRAKSTT
-206 PKGKKR
+206 PNGKKR

-217 PEDIKAQRT
+217 PEDVKAQRT

-235 FDQKGGAQ
+235 FGQKGGAQ

-389 QTSEIKEGNDKILSA
+389 QTSEIKESNDKILSA

-599 YISNLGDTISTK
+599 YIANLGDTISTK

-725 LKAPVNSEANAKEIA
+725 LKAPVNS
-740 PELKAPVNSEANAK
+740 
-754 EITPELKAPVNSEAN
+754 
-769 AKEIAPELKAPVNS
+769 
-783 EANAKEITPELKA
+783 
-796 PVNSHQ
+796 HQ
-802 ETSDSKTESDAKQTN
+802 ETSDSKTESDAKQSN
-817 IVTRVINAALDT
+817 IATRVINAALDT

-836 VKETANQIINANAVE
+836 VKQTANQIINANAVE
-851 TGNSA
+851 TGNKAAQTIDAALGQSATGKEEALSAYEIDKRRFNNGKDVSLPKLNAAGYQWISDNADYFDELERKYGLEKGILSAVASAESSAGQRTGNPVDKNGNKLSSA
-856 LQKIDKAI
+856 LGAFQITK
-864 GQNSSSSSSLNT
+864 
-876 TGTRNDIQKAADTY
+876 GTREDLGLSDADAMDTRKAAD
-890 NNGRLDVKVGGLG
+890 G
-903 AEGKANLDK
+903 A
-912 LAPYFAE
+912 
-919 LENKYGLPEGTLYSI
+919 
-934 AATESGGDPNAKSPL
+934 
-949 TRSPD
+949 
-954 GKLSGG
+954 
-960 ALGMFQFTSIARK
+960 
-973 ETGISEQDAFDPVKS
+973 
-988 AEAAALLMSKYLKQA
+988 
-1003 NGDLNEAITAYN
+1003 
-1015 AGFGTINKWKKGT
+1015 
-1028 GDLSKENREYA
+1028 
-1039 IKVNTHRA
+1039 A
-1047 RYLGGEIYTPEAGA
+1047 RYLSMLMNRYNGDQGRAIAAYHAGMGHVDKGRVVAGTGEYVTR
-1061 QGGAQYGVRGPL
+1061 VRGYQQMLNNGAVYGSKVDHSAPAIYEKI

-1125 VVQGT
+1125 VVHGT

>member
-59 ENSRPDFVA
+59 ENSRPDFV
-68 NAPSVDPIVEAM
+68 
-80 KRLNLG
+80 
-86 DVSRIRE
+86 
-93 DKVTNRAQ
+93 T
-101 QAAPT
+101 
-106 AHNPPNRRRE
+106 
-116 AITEDVKAQRLE
+116 
-128 TVKLA
+128 
-133 RDLKGERVATV
+133 
-144 DPVSRSVSALNRTIE
+144 
-159 NSRPDFVANA
+159 NA

-256 GKSGSKAA
+256 RKSGSKAA

-301 IGNPSET
+301 IGNSSET

-611 FDDYT
+611 FEDYT

-725 LKAPVNSEANAKEIA
+725 LKAPVNS
-740 PELKAPVNSEANAK
+740 
-754 EITPELKAPVNSEAN
+754 
-769 AKEIAPELKAPVNS
+769 
-783 EANAKEITPELKA
+783 
-796 PVNSHQ
+796 HQ

-856 LQKIDKAI
+856 LQKIDNAI

-890 NNGRLDVKVGGLG
+890 NNGNLDVKVGNLG

-973 ETGISEQDAFDPVKS
+973 ETGISEPDAFDPVKS

-1047 RYLGGEIYTPEAGA
+1047 RYLGGDIYTPGAGA

-1150 TPMPVEEARPVA
+1150 TPMSVEEARPVA
-1162 NNSSYFDQLGAQ
+1162 SNSSYFDQLGAQ
-1174 MGIDGLFDKLRNSP
+1174 MGIDGLFDKLCNSP

-1202 QVTTAA
+1202 LVTTAA

>member
-59 ENSRPDFVA
+59 ENSRPDFVT
-68 NAPSVDPIVEAM
+68 
-80 KRLNLG
+80 K
-86 DVSRIRE
+86 
-93 DKVTNRAQ
+93 
-101 QAAPT
+101 
-106 AHNPPNRRRE
+106 
-116 AITEDVKAQRLE
+116 
-128 TVKLA
+128 
-133 RDLKGERVATV
+133 
-144 DPVSRSVSALNRTIE
+144 
-159 NSRPDFVANA
+159 A

-183 LGDVSRVVQEGIAQ
+183 LGDVSRVVQEDVAQ
-197 QEQQAKSTT
+197 QEQRAKSTT

-217 PEDIKAQRT
+217 PEDVKAQRT

-235 FDQKGGAQ
+235 FGQKGGAQ

-264 AEDARAERA
+264 AEEARAERA

-378 TQKRTVQELQE
+378 TQKRTVQELQD

-423 FSLLGKGAGGVASL
+423 FSLLGKGAGGIASL
-437 LMGRGMLKKAGA
+437 IFGRGALKKVGSMA
-449 LAFGALGAKK
+449 LGALGIKG
-459 LVGMLRG
+459 V
-466 GGKKT
+466 
-471 LAHEGGDLAARAA
+471 
-484 GKLGLKAVGK
+484 GKLGIKAVAK

-548 LDMGGLV
+548 LDLGGLV

-563 EVLKSLGFED
+563 DVLKSLGFED

-585 IAQAIDSGITNLET
+585 IAQAIDSGVTNLET

-616 AKIGDAVS
+616 AKIGDAIS
-624 AWFSDTSNKLLEKLD
+624 AWFSDTTKNLNEKLD
-639 AIKDFF
+639 AIKNFF

-670 HIKEAAGN
+670 YIKEAGS
-678 IWDGV
+678 
-683 KNLPGKALDAA
+683 NLWSAAKELSGEVADAA
-694 VDAVKNT
+694 VQSPPVAWV
-701 PAAMIVSKIP
+701 ASKLV
-711 NPIGEA
+711 NKA
-717 NAKEITPE
+717 DAKEVTPE
-725 LKAPVNSEANAKEIA
+725 LKTPAKESQEDNA
-740 PELKAPVNSEANAK
+740 P
-754 EITPELKAPVNSEAN
+754 
-769 AKEIAPELKAPVNS
+769 
-783 EANAKEITPELKA
+783 
-796 PVNSHQ
+796 
-802 ETSDSKTESDAKQTN
+802 KTEYTPKKAN
-817 IVTRVINAALDT
+817 IVTRVVNASLDT

-851 TGNSA
+851 TGNRA
-856 LQKIDKAI
+856 LQKIDNAI

-890 NNGRLDVKVGGLG
+890 NNGNLDVKVGSLG

-919 LENKYGLPEGTLYSI
+919 LENKYGLPEGTLYAI
-934 AATESGGDPNAKSPL
+934 AATESGGDPNAKSTL
-949 TRSPD
+949 TRSPN

-960 ALGMFQFTSIARK
+960 ALGMFQFTSVARE
-973 ETGISEQDAFDPVKS
+973 ETGLSREDSFNPEKS

-1047 RYLGGEIYTPEAGA
+1047 RYLGGEIYTPGAGA

-1135 RGKGT
+1135 RGRGT

-1174 MGIDGLFDKLRNSP
+1174 MGIDGLYDKLINARGMRSNNSP
-1188 GMRKNNAPEPASTS
+1188 QPASTS

>member
-1 MERKN
+1 
-6 ANIDDVIR
+6 
-14 TVETASAKEL
+14 
-24 EELAGIREA
+24 
-33 VEDLKG
+33 
-39 GRVATVDPVS
+39 
-49 RSVSALNRTI
+49 
-59 ENSRPDFVA
+59 
-68 NAPSVDPIVEAM
+68 
-80 KRLNLG
+80 
-86 DVSRIRE
+86 
-93 DKVTNRAQ
+93 
-101 QAAPT
+101 
-106 AHNPPNRRRE
+106 
-116 AITEDVKAQRLE
+116 
-128 TVKLA
+128 
-133 RDLKGERVATV
+133 
-144 DPVSRSVSALNRTIE
+144 
-159 NSRPDFVANA
+159 
-169 PSVDPIVDAMKRLN
+169 
-183 LGDVSRVVQEGIAQ
+183 
-197 QEQQAKSTT
+197 
-206 PKGKKR
+206 
-212 RRKAI
+212 
-217 PEDIKAQRT
+217 
-226 EAAEHAREM
+226 M

-585 IAQAIDSGITNLET
+585 IALAIDSGITNLET

-694 VDAVKNT
+694 VEAVKNT

-725 LKAPVNSEANAKEIA
+725 LKAPVNS
-740 PELKAPVNSEANAK
+740 
-754 EITPELKAPVNSEAN
+754 
-769 AKEIAPELKAPVNS
+769 
-783 EANAKEITPELKA
+783 
-796 PVNSHQ
+796 HQ

-817 IVTRVINAALDT
+817 IAARVINAALDM

-851 TGNSA
+851 TGNKAAQTIDAALGQSATGKEEALSAYEIDKRRFNNGKDVSLPKLNAAGYQWISDNADYFDELERKYGLEKGILSAVASAESSAGQRTGNPVDKNGNKLSSA
-856 LQKIDKAI
+856 LGAFQITK
-864 GQNSSSSSSLNT
+864 
-876 TGTRNDIQKAADTY
+876 GTREDLGLSDADAMDTRKAAD
-890 NNGRLDVKVGGLG
+890 G
-903 AEGKANLDK
+903 A
-912 LAPYFAE
+912 
-919 LENKYGLPEGTLYSI
+919 
-934 AATESGGDPNAKSPL
+934 
-949 TRSPD
+949 
-954 GKLSGG
+954 
-960 ALGMFQFTSIARK
+960 
-973 ETGISEQDAFDPVKS
+973 
-988 AEAAALLMSKYLKQA
+988 
-1003 NGDLNEAITAYN
+1003 
-1015 AGFGTINKWKKGT
+1015 
-1028 GDLSKENREYA
+1028 
-1039 IKVNTHRA
+1039 A
-1047 RYLGGEIYTPEAGA
+1047 RYLSMLMNRYNGDQGRAIAAYHAGMGHVDKGRVVAGTGEYVTR
-1061 QGGAQYGVRGPL
+1061 VRGYQQMLNNGAVYGSKVDHSAPAIYEKI

-1135 RGKGT
+1135 RGNGT

-1150 TPMPVEEARPVA
+1150 TPTPVEEARPVA
-1162 NNSSYFDQLGAQ
+1162 SNSSYFDQLGAQ
-1174 MGIDGLFDKLRNSP
+1174 MGIDGLYDKLINARGMRSNNSP
-1188 GMRKNNAPEPASTS
+1188 QPASTF

>member
-68 NAPSVDPIVEAM
+68 
-80 KRLNLG
+80 K
-86 DVSRIRE
+86 
-93 DKVTNRAQ
+93 
-101 QAAPT
+101 
-106 AHNPPNRRRE
+106 
-116 AITEDVKAQRLE
+116 
-128 TVKLA
+128 
-133 RDLKGERVATV
+133 
-144 DPVSRSVSALNRTIE
+144 
-159 NSRPDFVANA
+159 A

-183 LGDVSRVVQEGIAQ
+183 LGDVSRVVQEDVAQ
-197 QEQQAKSTT
+197 QEQRAKSTT

-217 PEDIKAQRT
+217 PEDVKAQRT

-235 FDQKGGAQ
+235 FGQKGGAQ

-352 GNDDNSRRKG
+352 GNDDNSRKKG

-369 NSADVVQVN
+369 SSADVVQVN
-378 TQKRTVQELQE
+378 TQKRTVQELQD

-423 FSLLGKGAGGVASL
+423 FSLLGKGAGGIASL
-437 LMGRGMLKKAGA
+437 IFGRGALKKVGSMA
-449 LAFGALGAKK
+449 LGALGIKG
-459 LVGMLRG
+459 V
-466 GGKKT
+466 
-471 LAHEGGDLAARAA
+471 
-484 GKLGLKAVGK
+484 GKLGIKAVAK

-509 IYDAVTGWNDTE
+509 IYDAVTGWNDIE

-585 IAQAIDSGITNLET
+585 IAQAIDSGVTNLET

-616 AKIGDAVS
+616 AKIGDAIS
-624 AWFSDTSNKLLEKLD
+624 AWFSDTTKNLNEKLD
-639 AIKDFF
+639 AIKNFF

-670 HIKEAAGN
+670 YIKEAGS
-678 IWDGV
+678 
-683 KNLPGKALDAA
+683 NLWSAAKELSGEVADAA
-694 VDAVKNT
+694 VQST
-701 PAAMIVSKIP
+701 PVAWVASKLV
-711 NPIGEA
+711 NKA
-717 NAKEITPE
+717 DAKEVTPE
-725 LKAPVNSEANAKEIA
+725 LKTPAKESQEDNA
-740 PELKAPVNSEANAK
+740 P
-754 EITPELKAPVNSEAN
+754 
-769 AKEIAPELKAPVNS
+769 
-783 EANAKEITPELKA
+783 
-796 PVNSHQ
+796 
-802 ETSDSKTESDAKQTN
+802 KTEYTPKKAN
-817 IVTRVINAALDT
+817 IVTRVVNASLDT

-890 NNGRLDVKVGGLG
+890 NNGNLDVKVGSLG

-1047 RYLGGEIYTPEAGA
+1047 RYLGGEIYTPGAGA

-1162 NNSSYFDQLGAQ
+1162 NNSSYFDHLGAQ

>member
-39 GRVATVDPVS
+39 ERVATVDPVS

-59 ENSRPDFVA
+59 ENSRPDFVT
-68 NAPSVDPIVEAM
+68 NAPSVDPIVDAI

-471 LAHEGGDLAARAA
+471 IAHEGGDLAARAA

-611 FDDYT
+611 FEDYT

-624 AWFSDTSNKLLEKLD
+624 AWFSDTSNKLLEKLG

-725 LKAPVNSEANAKEIA
+725 LKAPVNS
-740 PELKAPVNSEANAK
+740 
-754 EITPELKAPVNSEAN
+754 
-769 AKEIAPELKAPVNS
+769 
-783 EANAKEITPELKA
+783 
-796 PVNSHQ
+796 HQ

-817 IVTRVINAALDT
+817 IATRVINAALDT

-856 LQKIDKAI
+856 VRKIDSAI
-864 GQNSSSSSSLNT
+864 GQNSSSSSSRNT
-876 TGTRNDIQKAADTY
+876 TGTGNDIQKAADTY
-890 NNGRLDVKVGGLG
+890 NNGSLDVKVGSLG

-919 LENKYGLPEGTLYSI
+919 LENKYGLPEGTLYAI

-973 ETGISEQDAFDPVKS
+973 ETGISEPDAFDPVKS

-1047 RYLGGEIYTPEAGA
+1047 RYLGGEIYTPGAGA

-1162 NNSSYFDQLGAQ
+1162 SNSSYFDQLGAQ
-1174 MGIDGLFDKLRNSP
+1174 MGIDGLYDKLINARGMRSNNSP
-1188 GMRKNNAPEPASTS
+1188 QPASTS
-1202 QVTTAA
+1202 QVTTAV

>member
-86 DVSRIRE
+86 DVSRVVQE
-93 DKVTNRAQ
+93 DVALQ
-101 QAAPT
+101 EPQAKST
-106 AHNPPNRRRE
+106 TRKGKKRRKK
-116 AITEDVKAQRLE
+116 AITEDV
-128 TVKLA
+128 
-133 RDLKGERVATV
+133 
-144 DPVSRSVSALNRTIE
+144 
-159 NSRPDFVANA
+159 
-169 PSVDPIVDAMKRLN
+169 
-183 LGDVSRVVQEGIAQ
+183 
-197 QEQQAKSTT
+197 
-206 PKGKKR
+206 
-212 RRKAI
+212 
-217 PEDIKAQRT
+217 KAQRT

-235 FDQKGGAQ
+235 FGQKGGAQ

-256 GKSGSKAA
+256 GKPGSKAA

-449 LAFGALGAKK
+449 LAFGALGAKR

-548 LDMGGLV
+548 LDLGGLV

-563 EVLKSLGFED
+563 DVLKSLGFED

-585 IAQAIDSGITNLET
+585 IAQAIDSGVTNLET

-725 LKAPVNSEANAKEIA
+725 LKAPVNS
-740 PELKAPVNSEANAK
+740 
-754 EITPELKAPVNSEAN
+754 
-769 AKEIAPELKAPVNS
+769 
-783 EANAKEITPELKA
+783 
-796 PVNSHQ
+796 HQ

-817 IVTRVINAALDT
+817 IATRVINAALDT

-851 TGNSA
+851 MGNSA
-856 LQKIDKAI
+856 VRKIDSAI
-864 GQNSSSSSSLNT
+864 GQNSSSSSSRNT
-876 TGTRNDIQKAADTY
+876 TGTGNDIQKAADTY
-890 NNGRLDVKVGGLG
+890 NNGNLDVKVGSLG

-919 LENKYGLPEGTLYSI
+919 LENKYGLPEGTLYAI

-960 ALGMFQFTSIARK
+960 ALGMFQFTRVARE
-973 ETGISEQDAFDPVKS
+973 ETGLSREDSFNPEKS

-1047 RYLGGEIYTPEAGA
+1047 RYLGGEIYTPRAGT
-1061 QGGAQYGVRGPL
+1061 QGGRPQQSGQSPRMDNL
-1073 PDNAVIDQSTGL
+1073 PENAFVDQSTGL
-1085 AFTPGDS
+1085 AFTPGEN
-1092 PFEKGGLVDKIGN
+1092 PFEKGGLVDRIGELT
-1105 AVGVNDLVNKFMNG
+1105 GVNDLASKFLNG

-1174 MGIDGLFDKLRNSP
+1174 MGIDGLYDKLINAR
-1188 GMRKNNAPEPASTS
+1188 GMRSNNSPEPASTS

>member
-39 GRVATVDPVS
+39 G
-49 RSVSALNRTI
+49 
-59 ENSRPDFVA
+59 
-68 NAPSVDPIVEAM
+68 
-80 KRLNLG
+80 
-86 DVSRIRE
+86 
-93 DKVTNRAQ
+93 
-101 QAAPT
+101 
-106 AHNPPNRRRE
+106 
-116 AITEDVKAQRLE
+116 
-128 TVKLA
+128 
-133 RDLKGERVATV
+133 RVATV

-449 LAFGALGAKK
+449 LAFGALGAKR

-725 LKAPVNSEANAKEIA
+725 LKAPVNS
-740 PELKAPVNSEANAK
+740 
-754 EITPELKAPVNSEAN
+754 
-769 AKEIAPELKAPVNS
+769 
-783 EANAKEITPELKA
+783 
-796 PVNSHQ
+796 HQ

-817 IVTRVINAALDT
+817 IATRVINAALDT

-851 TGNSA
+851 MGNSA
-856 LQKIDKAI
+856 VRKIDSAI
-864 GQNSSSSSSLNT
+864 GQNSSSSSSRNT
-876 TGTRNDIQKAADTY
+876 TGTGNDIQKAADTY
-890 NNGRLDVKVGGLG
+890 NNGNLDVKVGSLG

-919 LENKYGLPEGTLYSI
+919 LENKYGLPEGTLYAI

-960 ALGMFQFTSIARK
+960 ALGMFQFTRVARE
-973 ETGISEQDAFDPVKS
+973 ETGLSREDSFNPEKS

-1047 RYLGGEIYTPEAGA
+1047 RYLGGEIYTPRAGT
-1061 QGGAQYGVRGPL
+1061 QGGRPQQSGQSPRMDNL
-1073 PDNAVIDQSTGL
+1073 PENAFVDQSTGL
-1085 AFTPGDS
+1085 AFTPGEN
-1092 PFEKGGLVDKIGN
+1092 PFEKGGLVDRIGELT
-1105 AVGVNDLVNKFMNG
+1105 GVNDLASKFLNG

-1174 MGIDGLFDKLRNSP
+1174 MGIDGLYDKLINAR
-1188 GMRKNNAPEPASTS
+1188 GMRSNNSPEPASTS

>member
-39 GRVATVDPVS
+39 ERVATVDPVS

-59 ENSRPDFVA
+59 ENSRPDFVT
-68 NAPSVDPIVEAM
+68 NAPSVDPIVDAI

-273 EKARRKEDDERLNA
+273 EKARHKEDDERLNA

-378 TQKRTVQELQE
+378 TQKRTIQELQD

-423 FSLLGKGAGGVASL
+423 FSLLGKGAGGIASLIFGRGALKKVGSMALGALGIKKVASL
-437 LMGRGMLKKAGA
+437 LG
-449 LAFGALGAKK
+449 F
-459 LVGMLRG
+459 
-466 GGKKT
+466 GGKKAAAKEAGE
-471 LAHEGGDLAARAA
+471 LATRGA
-484 GKLGLKAVGK
+484 GKLATKGLGKLGVKALAK
-494 GALRAIPL
+494 GVLRAIPL

-599 YISNLGDTISTK
+599 YISNLGDTISTT
-611 FDDYT
+611 FNDYT
-616 AKIGDAVS
+616 AKIGDAIS
-624 AWFSDTSNKLLEKLD
+624 AWFSDTTKSLNEKLD

-670 HIKEAAGN
+670 YIKEAGS
-678 IWDGV
+678 
-683 KNLPGKALDAA
+683 NLWSAAKELSGEVADAA
-694 VDAVKNT
+694 VQST
-701 PAAMIVSKIP
+701 PVAWVASKLV
-711 NPIGEA
+711 NKA
-717 NAKEITPE
+717 DAKEVTPE
-725 LKAPVNSEANAKEIA
+725 LKTPAKERQEDNA
-740 PELKAPVNSEANAK
+740 P
-754 EITPELKAPVNSEAN
+754 
-769 AKEIAPELKAPVNS
+769 
-783 EANAKEITPELKA
+783 
-796 PVNSHQ
+796 
-802 ETSDSKTESDAKQTN
+802 KTEYTSKKAN
-817 IVTRVINAALDT
+817 IVTRVVNASLDT

-890 NNGRLDVKVGGLG
+890 NNGNLDVKVGSLG

-919 LENKYGLPEGTLYSI
+919 LEKKYGLPEGTLYAI
-934 AATESGGDPNAKSPL
+934 AATESNGNPNAVSQL
-949 TRSPD
+949 RWVN
-954 GKLSGG
+954 GKKSGG
-960 ALGMFQFTSIARK
+960 ALGMFQFTDIARK
-973 ETGISEQDAFDPVKS
+973 ETGLSREDSFNPEKS
-988 AEAAALLMSKYLKQA
+988 AEAAALLMSNYLKQA
-1003 NGDLNEAITAYN
+1003 KGDWNEAITAYN

-1028 GDLSKENREYA
+1028 GELSKENREYA

-1047 RYLGGEIYTPEAGA
+1047 RYLGGDIYTPGAGS
-1061 QGGAQYGVRGPL
+1061 QGGRQQQRQQQGSQSPRMDNL
-1073 PDNAVIDQSTGL
+1073 PENAFVDQSTGL

-1162 NNSSYFDQLGAQ
+1162 SNSSYFDQLGAQ